1 MLVLTIREEGINDGG
16 FTATLN
22 FDSGNSYPITVT
34 DPFTNQEEKD
44 LEWYF
49 EEWLVFPTLET
60 DKAQKAANS
69 VQNYGENLFK
79 QVFQSNLNAYGEY
92 RDLRKQLSQL
102 QIIIESQSPEFQALH
117 WEALKDP
124 DLPRPF
130 SIDCIIS
137 RQRRGATVVPVQ
149 MATYPTINLLVV
161 IARPNEES
169 DVNYRT
175 ISRPLVELVNSSE
188 IPVKIDILRPGTYES
203 LTRHLDEKGEGYYH
217 VIHFD
222 VHGGLMEYEQYQ
234 RQVHGDSWRYQRGW
248 GLEDLAEY
256 EGVKA
261 FLFLEGEEKGQAT
274 PVEATELAN
283 LLTGKNIP
291 ICILN
296 ACQSAKQ
303 ISQESED
310 YRETSLGSRLMTAGM
325 QAVVAMGYS
334 VTVSAAKLMMKPI
347 YQQLLNGKDLT
358 EAMRKGRLELFNNKQ
373 RRAYYNTIIDL
384 EDWLLPVIYC
394 RGKINLNLRPFTPEE
409 EEKYWEHI
417 GNQYVFPLPEY
428 GFVGRD
434 LEILKME
441 KALLKHNILLLKGMG
456 GTGKTTL
463 LNYLREWW
471 QKTNWATHIFYF
483 GYDRK
488 AWTLEQIV
496 HEIGQVIYNRFEQA
510 SFQAMNLKARVK
522 KLEQKLRS
530 EAYIL
535 ILDNLESVTG
545 QPLAIQNTLP
555 ENEREEIAE
564 FLKNLVGGKTKV
576 ILGSRS
582 EETWLQRRTFKEN
595 IYHLQGLDQESRTEL
610 AERILERQ
618 AKGRKNAIKKD
629 DYFKR
634 LMKLL
639 AGYPLAME
647 VVLANLKRQSPEE
660 IWQGLQLAEL
670 VNVGDK
676 DKTNNIIKCVEYSHS
691 NLSEEAQKLLLCL
704 APFSGV
710 IFRGVIRQY
719 SQRLQQLEP
728 LQGYQFDQFDAAI
741 EEAIHWGLL
750 SPMSEEL
757 PSFLTIQPIFPYF
770 LKTKLKELAPETQ
783 AAIWEGFK
791 NHYRDLA
798 GNYSNLL
805 NSKNPQEKQLGILFC
820 RWEYEN
826 LFNALQIALNQ
837 QESVLSIIN
846 CLHSYLDLNQ
856 DTQTNLK
863 LLEFVLETVENY
875 PPEAKQG
882 QVVLEIIAIIAE
894 TVNKY
899 LQSKNYQQAK
909 EICQKILEL
918 LKPIGESYSQFKQS
932 LQVNTL
938 HQLGVVAQKLRE
950 WEQARSYYQ
959 QALEIEIEYG
969 AAGGTQSDR
978 YSQAS
983 TLYQLGYLAQELRE
997 WEQARSYYQQAIEI
1011 FIEYGDRFSQARTL
1025 NNLGILAQELREW
1038 EQARSYYQQAI
1049 EIYIEYGD
1057 RYEQASTL
1065 HNLGAVAQELREWE
1079 QARSYYQQS
1088 LGIKIEYGDRYK
1100 QATTLHQ
1107 LGYLAQ
1113 ELREWEQAQS
1123 YYQQA
1128 IEIYIEYGARF
1139 SQASTLQC
1147 LGILAQELGEWE
1159 QARSYYQQA
1168 IEIYI
1173 EYGDRYSQASTLHCL
1188 GVVAEGVGELSQAK
1202 SYYLQALQIWAEFND
1217 GYMIQTYSLPSLV
1230 ALYQQTQDEDIF
1242 VAAADILGVGVEE
1255 VRGLL
1260 EG

>member
-16 FTATLN
+16 FTASLN

-49 EEWLVFPTLET
+49 EEWLVFPTLDT

-92 RDLRKQLSQL
+92 RDLRKQLGQL

-248 GLEDLAEY
+248 GLEDLARY

-373 RRAYYNTIIDL
+373 RRAYYNTRIDL

-483 GYDRK
+483 GYDKK

-496 HEIGQVIYNRFEQA
+496 HEIGQGIYNRFEQA

-555 ENEREEIAE
+555 ENEREAIAE

-595 IYHLQGLDQESRTEL
+595 IYQLQGLDQESRTEL

-618 AKGRKNAIKKD
+618 AKSRKNAIKKD

-670 VNVGDK
+670 ADVGDK

-719 SQRLQQLEP
+719 SQQLQQLEP

-750 SPMSEEL
+750 SPMSEEM
-757 PSFLTIQPIFPYF
+757 PSLLTIQPIFPYF

-837 QESVLSIIN
+837 QESVLTIIN
-846 CLHSYLDLNQ
+846 CLHSYLKLTQ

-863 LLEFVLETVENY
+863 LLEFVLETFENY
-875 PPEAKQG
+875 PPQAKQG
-882 QVVLEIIAIIAE
+882 QVAIEIIAIIVEAGS
-894 TVNKY
+894 KY
-899 LQSKNYQQAK
+899 LQSKNYQKAK
-909 EICQKILEL
+909 EIYQKSLEL
-918 LKPIGESYSQFKQS
+918 LKPISESYSQSKQS
-932 LQVNTL
+932 FQAITL
-938 HQLGVVAQKLRE
+938 HNLGIV
-950 WEQARSYYQ
+950 
-959 QALEIEIEYG
+959 
-969 AAGGTQSDR
+969 
-978 YSQAS
+978 
-983 TLYQLGYLAQELRE
+983 AQELRE
-997 WEQARSYYQQAIEI
+997 WEQARSYYQQSLEI
-1011 FIEYGDRFSQARTL
+1011 FIEYGDRYEQAKTL
-1025 NNLGILAQELREW
+1025 HNLGRVAQELREW

-1057 RYEQASTL
+1057 RYGQANPL
-1065 HNLGAVAQELREWE
+1065 NNLGIVAQELREWE
-1079 QARSYYQQS
+1079 QARSYYQQAI
-1088 LGIKIEYGDRYK
+1088 GICIEYGDRYS
-1100 QATTLHQ
+1100 QAIPLHQ
-1107 LGYLAQ
+1107 LGRVAE
-1113 ELREWEQAQS
+1113 ELR
-1123 YYQQA
+1123 
-1128 IEIYIEYGARF
+1128 
-1139 SQASTLQC
+1139 
-1147 LGILAQELGEWE
+1147 EWE

-1168 IEIYI
+1168 IEICI
-1173 EYGDRYSQASTLHCL
+1173 EYGDRYSQASTLNNL
-1188 GVVAEGVGELSQAK
+1188 GIVAQQLREWEQARSYYQQALEIKIEYGDRYGQANPLHQLGMVAQALRELSQAK
-1202 SYYLQALQIWAEFND
+1202 SYYLQALQILAEFKD
-1217 GYMIQTYSLPSLV
+1217 SYTIQTYSLPSLV
-1230 ALYQQTQDEDIF
+1230 ALYQQTQDEEI
-1242 VAAADILGVGVEE
+1242 VVGIASVLGIGVEE
-1255 VRGLL
+1255 LRGLL

>member
-16 FTATLN
+16 FTASLN

-49 EEWLVFPTLET
+49 EDWLVFPTLET

-496 HEIGQVIYNRFEQA
+496 HEIGQGIYNRFEQA

-555 ENEREEIAE
+555 ENEREEIAD

-595 IYHLQGLDQESRTEL
+595 IYQLQGLDQESRTEL

-618 AKGRKNAIKKD
+618 AKSRKNAIKKD

-670 VNVGDK
+670 ADVGDE

-704 APFSGV
+704 APFSGF
-710 IFRGVIRQY
+710 IDRSDIPNY
-719 SQRLQQLEP
+719 SQKLQQLEP

-791 NHYRDLA
+791 NHYRGLA
-798 GNYSNLL
+798 GSYNNLL

-826 LFNALQIALNQ
+826 LFNALQICLEKQEDIGIFFCLNNYFSVTNDVSSKLKLC
-837 QESVLSIIN
+837 ESVCQACQNYPEQIKTGIIGGNIIN
-846 CLHSYLDLNQ
+846 ALASLALAYQN
-856 DTQTNLK
+856 TK
-863 LLEFVLETVENY
+863 NY
-875 PPEAKQG
+875 EQAKQTDLKVIELT
-882 QVVLEIIAIIAE
+882 Q
-894 TVNKY
+894 N
-899 LQSKNYQQAK
+899 LQGVDEQQKAS
-909 EICQKILEL
+909 ILGS
-918 LKPIGESYSQFKQS
+918 IYH
-932 LQVNTL
+932 N
-938 HQLGVVAQKLRE
+938 LGN
-950 WEQARSYYQ
+950 
-959 QALEIEIEYG
+959 
-969 AAGGTQSDR
+969 
-978 YSQAS
+978 
-983 TLYQLGYLAQELRE
+983 LAQALRE

-1011 FIEYGDRFSQARTL
+1011 CIEYGDRFSQARTL
-1025 NNLGILAQELREW
+1025 
-1038 EQARSYYQQAI
+1038 
-1049 EIYIEYGD
+1049 
-1057 RYEQASTL
+1057 
-1065 HNLGAVAQELREWE
+1065 
-1079 QARSYYQQS
+1079 
-1088 LGIKIEYGDRYK
+1088 
-1100 QATTLHQ
+1100 HQ
-1107 LGYLAQ
+1107 LGIVAQ
-1113 ELREWEQAQS
+1113 QLR
-1123 YYQQA
+1123 
-1128 IEIYIEYGARF
+1128 
-1139 SQASTLQC
+1139 
-1147 LGILAQELGEWE
+1147 
-1159 QARSYYQQA
+1159 
-1168 IEIYI
+1168 
-1173 EYGDRYSQASTLHCL
+1173 
-1188 GVVAEGVGELSQAK
+1188 ELSQAK
-1202 SYYLQALQIWAEFND
+1202 SYYLQVLQIWAEFND
-1217 GYMIQTYSLPSLV
+1217 GYSVQTFSLPRLV
-1230 ALYQQTQDEDIF
+1230 ALYQQTQDEEIF

>member
-16 FTATLN
+16 FTASLN

-34 DPFTNQEEKD
+34 DPFTNQEEKQ

-49 EEWLVFPTLET
+49 EEWLVFPTLDT

-161 IARPNEES
+161 IARPDEES

-222 VHGGLMEYEQYQ
+222 VHGGLMEYEQYE

-496 HEIGQVIYNRFEQA
+496 HEIGQGIYNRFEQG

-618 AKGRKNAIKKD
+618 AKSRKNAIKKD

-670 VNVGDK
+670 VNVGDE

-704 APFSGV
+704 APFSGF
-710 IFRGVIRQY
+710 IDRSDIPNY
-719 SQRLQQLEP
+719 SQQLQQLEP

-750 SPMSEEL
+750 SPMSEES
-757 PSFLTIQPIFPYF
+757 PDFLTIQPIFPYF

-798 GNYSNLL
+798 GNYNNLL

-826 LFNALQIALNQ
+826 LFNALQICLEKQENIEIFFCLHNYFVATNDVSSKLKLC
-837 QESVLSIIN
+837 ESVCQACQTYPEEIKTGIIGSDIVGALGN
-846 CLHSYLDLNQ
+846 LAIAYQ
-856 DTQTNLK
+856 DTK
-863 LLEFVLETVENY
+863 NY
-875 PPEAKQG
+875 EQAKQTHLKVIELTQNLQG
-882 QVVLEIIAIIAE
+882 VDEQQKASILGPTYHNLGRVAE
-894 TVNKY
+894 ELREWEQARSY
-899 LQSKNYQQAK
+899 YQQAI
-909 EICQKILEL
+909 EIKIEY
-918 LKPIGESYSQFKQS
+918 GAAGGTQSARYSQAG
-932 LQVNTL
+932 TL
-938 HQLGVVAQKLRE
+938 HQLGMVAEKLRE

-959 QALEIEIEYG
+959 QAIEIFIEYG
-969 AAGGTQSDR
+969 DRFYQAG
-978 YSQAS
+978 
-983 TLYQLGYLAQELRE
+983 TLHHLGIVAQELRE

-1011 FIEYGDRFSQARTL
+1011 FIEYGDRFYQASTLHQLGRVAEELREWEQARSYYQQAIEIKIEYGDRYSQASTL
-1025 NNLGILAQELREW
+1025 HQLGSVAEELREW

-1057 RYEQASTL
+1057 RYEQARTL
-1065 HNLGAVAQELREWE
+1065 HCLGIVAQQLREWE
-1079 QARSYYQQS
+1079 QAR
-1088 LGIKIEYGDRYK
+1088 
-1100 QATTLHQ
+1100 
-1107 LGYLAQ
+1107 
-1113 ELREWEQAQS
+1113 S

-1128 IEIYIEYGARF
+1128 IEIYIEYGDRF
-1139 SQASTLQC
+1139 YQAGTLHQ
-1147 LGILAQELGEWE
+1147 LGMVAEKLREWE

-1173 EYGDRYSQASTLHCL
+1173 EYGDRYSQASTLH
-1188 GVVAEGVGELSQAK
+1188 
-1202 SYYLQALQIWAEFND
+1202 
-1217 GYMIQTYSLPSLV
+1217 
-1230 ALYQQTQDEDIF
+1230 
-1242 VAAADILGVGVEE
+1242 
-1255 VRGLL
+1255 
-1260 EG
+1260 

>member
-16 FTATLN
+16 FTASLN

-483 GYDRK
+483 GYDKK

-496 HEIGQVIYNRFEQA
+496 YEIGQGIYNRFEQA
-510 SFQAMNLKARVK
+510 SFQGMNLKARVK

-555 ENEREEIAE
+555 ENEREAIAE

-595 IYHLQGLDQESRTEL
+595 IYPLQGLDQESRTEL

-618 AKGRKNAIKKD
+618 AKSRKNAIKKD

-670 VNVGDK
+670 VNVGDE

-704 APFSGV
+704 APFSGF
-710 IFRGVIRQY
+710 INRDFIPFY
-719 SQRLQQLEP
+719 SEELQKLEP

-757 PSFLTIQPIFPYF
+757 PSLLTIQPIFPYF

-798 GNYSNLL
+798 GYYDDLL
-805 NSKNPQEKQLGILFC
+805 DSKNPQEKQWGILFC

-826 LFNALQIALNQ
+826 LFHALQICLEKQEDIYIFFCLHNYFVATNDVSSKLKLC
-837 QESVLSIIN
+837 ESVCQACQTYPEQIKTGIIGSN
-846 CLHSYLDLNQ
+846 IVGALG
-856 DTQTNLK
+856 NLAIAYNNTK
-863 LLEFVLETVENY
+863 NY
-875 PPEAKQG
+875 EQAKQ
-882 QVVLEIIAIIAE
+882 
-894 TVNKY
+894 TY
-899 LQSKNYQQAK
+899 LKVIELTQNLQGVDEQQKAS
-909 EICQKILEL
+909 IL
-918 LKPIGESYSQFKQS
+918 GTTYH
-932 LQVNTL
+932 N
-938 HQLGVVAQKLRE
+938 LGRV
-950 WEQARSYYQ
+950 
-959 QALEIEIEYG
+959 
-969 AAGGTQSDR
+969 
-978 YSQAS
+978 
-983 TLYQLGYLAQELRE
+983 AQELRE

-1011 FIEYGDRFSQARTL
+1011 CIEYGAAGGTQSA
-1025 NNLGILAQELREW
+1025 
-1038 EQARSYYQQAI
+1038 
-1049 EIYIEYGD
+1049 
-1057 RYEQASTL
+1057 ASTL

-1079 QARSYYQQS
+1079 QARSYYQQAIE
-1088 LGIKIEYGDRYK
+1088 IKIEYGDRYE
-1100 QATTLHQ
+1100 QAGTLHQ
-1107 LGYLAQ
+1107 LG
-1113 ELREWEQAQS
+1113 
-1123 YYQQA
+1123 
-1128 IEIYIEYGARF
+1128 G
-1139 SQASTLQC
+1139 
-1147 LGILAQELGEWE
+1147 
-1159 QARSYYQQA
+1159 
-1168 IEIYI
+1168 
-1173 EYGDRYSQASTLHCL
+1173 
-1188 GVVAEGVGELSQAK
+1188 VAEGVGELSQAK

-1217 GYMIQTYSLPSLV
+1217 GYSVQTFSLPSLV
-1230 ALYQQTQDEDIF
+1230 DLYQQTQDEEIL
-1242 VAAADILGVGVEE
+1242 VGIASVLGVGVEE
-1255 VRGLL
+1255 VRGLV
-1260 EG
+1260 

>member
-1 MLVLTIREEGINDGG
+1 MLVLTIREEGMNDGG
-16 FTATLN
+16 FTASLN

-34 DPFTNQEEKD
+34 DPFTNQEEKQ

-49 EEWLVFPTLET
+49 EEWLVFPTLDR

-117 WEALKDP
+117 WESLKDP

-222 VHGGLMEYEQYQ
+222 VHGGLMEYEQYE

-394 RGKINLNLRPFTPEE
+394 RSKINLNLRPFTPEE

-496 HEIGQVIYNRFEQA
+496 YEIGQGIYNRFEQA
-510 SFQAMNLKARVK
+510 SFQAMNLKARVR

-555 ENEREEIAE
+555 ENEREAVAE

-618 AKGRKNAIKKD
+618 AKSRKNAIKKD

-670 VNVGDK
+670 VNVGDEN
-676 DKTNNIIKCVEYSHS
+676 KTNNIIKCVEYSHS

-704 APFSGV
+704 APFSGF
-710 IFRGVIRQY
+710 IYLDFIPQY
-719 SQRLQQLEP
+719 SQQLQQLEP

-750 SPMSEEL
+750 SPMSEEI

-791 NHYRDLA
+791 NHYRGLA
-798 GNYSNLL
+798 DYYSKLL
-805 NSKNPQEKQLGILFC
+805 DSKNPQEKQWGILFC

-826 LFNALQIALNQ
+826 LFNALQICLKKQENIHIFFCLHQYFAVTKDVSNRLKLC
-837 QESVLSIIN
+837 ESVCQACQTYPEEIKTGIIGGN
-846 CLHSYLDLNQ
+846 IANALGNLAIAYQ
-856 DTQTNLK
+856 DTK
-863 LLEFVLETVENY
+863 NY
-875 PPEAKQG
+875 EQAKQT
-882 QVVLEIIAIIAE
+882 QLKFIEL
-894 TVNKY
+894 TQN
-899 LQSKNYQQAK
+899 LQGVDEQKKAYSLGCGYHNLGMVAQQLREWVQARHYYQQAL
-909 EICQKILEL
+909 KIYIEYGDRFSQARPLHNLGAVAQEL
-918 LKPIGESYSQFKQS
+918 REWELARSYYQQS
-932 LQVNTL
+932 LEIKIEYGDRFSQASTL
-938 HQLGVVAQKLRE
+938 HQLGVVAQELREWEQARSYYRQALEIKIEYGDRFSQASTLHQLGMVAQKLRE
-950 WEQARSYYQ
+950 WEQARSYYR
-959 QALEIEIEYG
+959 QAL
-969 AAGGTQSDR
+969 
-978 YSQAS
+978 
-983 TLYQLGYLAQELRE
+983 
-997 WEQARSYYQQAIEI
+997 
-1011 FIEYGDRFSQARTL
+1011 
-1025 NNLGILAQELREW
+1025 
-1038 EQARSYYQQAI
+1038 
-1049 EIYIEYGD
+1049 EIYIEYGA
-1057 RYEQASTL
+1057 RYEQAITL

-1079 QARSYYQQS
+1079 QARSYYQQA
-1088 LGIKIEYGDRYK
+1088 L
-1100 QATTLHQ
+1100 
-1107 LGYLAQ
+1107 
-1113 ELREWEQAQS
+1113 
-1123 YYQQA
+1123 
-1128 IEIYIEYGARF
+1128 EIYIEYGNRYE
-1139 SQASTLQC
+1139 QAGTLHQ
-1147 LGILAQELGEWE
+1147 LGI
-1159 QARSYYQQA
+1159 
-1168 IEIYI
+1168 
-1173 EYGDRYSQASTLHCL
+1173 
-1188 GVVAEGVGELSQAK
+1188 VAEGVGELSQAK
-1202 SYYLQALQIWAEFND
+1202 SYYLQDLQILAEFND
-1217 GYMIQTYSLPSLV
+1217 NYTIQTFSLPRLV
-1230 ALYQQTQDEDIF
+1230 ALYQQTQDEEIF
-1242 VAAADILGVGVEE
+1242 VAVADILGVGVEE
-1255 VRGLL
+1255 VRGLV
-1260 EG
+1260 

>member
-16 FTATLN
+16 FTASLN

-510 SFQAMNLKARVK
+510 SFQAMNLKARVR

-555 ENEREEIAE
+555 ENEREEIAD
-564 FLKNLVGGKTKV
+564 FLTNLVGGKTKV

-595 IYHLQGLDQESRTEL
+595 IYQLQGLDQESRTEL

-618 AKGRKNAIKKD
+618 AKSRKNAIKKD
-629 DYFKR
+629 DDFER

-670 VNVGDK
+670 ADVGDEN
-676 DKTNNIIKCVEYSHS
+676 KTNNIIKCVEYSHS

-710 IFRGVIRQY
+710 IFRGVIHQY
-719 SQRLQQLEP
+719 SQQLQQLEP

-798 GNYSNLL
+798 GSYFDTLL
-805 NSKNPQEKQLGILFC
+805 NSKNPKEKQWGILFC

-837 QESVLSIIN
+837 QESVLGIIS
-846 CLHSYLDLNQ
+846 CLLTQ
-856 DTQTNLK
+856 DTQANLK

-882 QVVLEIIAIIAE
+882 QVAIEIIGIIDEAGS
-894 TVNKY
+894 KY
-899 LQSKNYQQAK
+899 LKSNNYQKAK
-909 EICQKILEL
+909 EIYQKSLEL
-918 LKPIGESYSQFKQS
+918 IKQISESYSQLKQS
-932 LQVNTL
+932 LQASTL
-938 HQLGVVAQKLRE
+938 HQLGMVEYELRE

-959 QALEIEIEYG
+959 QALEI
-969 AAGGTQSDR
+969 D
-978 YSQAS
+978 
-983 TLYQLGYLAQELRE
+983 
-997 WEQARSYYQQAIEI
+997 
-1011 FIEYGDRFSQARTL
+1011 IEYGDRFSQANTL
-1025 NNLGILAQELREW
+1025 KGLG
-1038 EQARSYYQQAI
+1038 S
-1049 EIYIEYGD
+1049 
-1057 RYEQASTL
+1057 
-1065 HNLGAVAQELREWE
+1065 VA
-1079 QARSYYQQS
+1079 
-1088 LGIKIEYGDRYK
+1088 
-1100 QATTLHQ
+1100 H
-1107 LGYLAQ
+1107 

-1128 IEIYIEYGARF
+1128 LEIEIEYGDRF
-1139 SQASTLQC
+1139 SQASTLQYF
-1147 LGILAQELGEWE
+1147 GILAQELGEWE

-1173 EYGDRYSQASTLHCL
+1173 EYGDRFFQASILKCLGSVAQELGEWEQARSYCQQAIEIYIEYDDRFSQANSLYLL
-1188 GVVAEGVGELSQAK
+1188 GGVAEGVGELSQAK
-1202 SYYLQALQIWAEFND
+1202 SYYLQALRIFAEFKD
-1217 GYMIQTYSLPSLV
+1217 GYGVQTVSLPCLV
-1230 ALYQQTQDEDIF
+1230 ALYQQTQDEEIF

-1255 VRGLL
+1255 LRGLL

>member
-16 FTATLN
+16 FTASLN

-483 GYDRK
+483 GYDIK

-496 HEIGQVIYNRFEQA
+496 HEIGQGIYNRFEQA

-564 FLKNLVGGKTKV
+564 FLTNLVGGKTKV

-618 AKGRKNAIKKD
+618 AKSRKNAIKKD

-670 VNVGDK
+670 ADVGDE

-704 APFSGV
+704 APFSGF
-710 IFRGVIRQY
+710 IFRGVIPMY
-719 SQRLQQLEP
+719 SQKLQQLEP

-750 SPMSEEL
+750 SPMSEEM
-757 PSFLTIQPIFPYF
+757 PSLLTIQPIFPYF

-798 GNYSNLL
+798 GNYFDTLL
-805 NSKNPQEKQLGILFC
+805 NSKNPQEKQWGILFC

-826 LFNALQIALNQ
+826 LFNALQICLKKQEDIYIFFCLNKYFDVTNDVSSRLKLC
-837 QESVLSIIN
+837 ESVCQACQTYPEQIKTGIIGGN
-846 CLHSYLDLNQ
+846 IVGALGNLALAYQETKNYEQ
-856 DTQTNLK
+856 AKQTNLK
-863 LLEFVLETVENY
+863 VIELTQNL
-875 PPEAKQG
+875 QG
-882 QVVLEIIAIIAE
+882 VDEQQKA
-894 TVNKY
+894 
-899 LQSKNYQQAK
+899 SK
-909 EICQKILEL
+909 
-918 LKPIGESYSQFKQS
+918 
-932 LQVNTL
+932 
-938 HQLGVVAQKLRE
+938 
-950 WEQARSYYQ
+950 
-959 QALEIEIEYG
+959 
-969 AAGGTQSDR
+969 
-978 YSQAS
+978 
-983 TLYQLGYLAQELRE
+983 LGYIYHNLGIVAQELRE
-997 WEQARSYYQQAIEI
+997 WEQARLYYQQSLEI
-1011 FIEYGDRFSQARTL
+1011 KIEYGARYSQATTL
-1025 NNLGILAQELREW
+1025 HNLGIVAQELREW

-1057 RYEQASTL
+1057 RYEQAGTL
-1065 HNLGAVAQELREWE
+1065 HNLGIVAQELREWE
-1079 QARSYYQQS
+1079 QARSYYQQAIE
-1088 LGIKIEYGDRYK
+1088 IKIEYGDR
-1100 QATTLHQ
+1100 
-1107 LGYLAQ
+1107 
-1113 ELREWEQAQS
+1113 
-1123 YYQQA
+1123 
-1128 IEIYIEYGARF
+1128 F
-1139 SQASTLQC
+1139 SQASTLHQ
-1147 LGILAQELGEWE
+1147 LGRVAQELREWE

-1173 EYGDRYSQASTLHCL
+1173 EYGDRFSQAGTLHQLGRVAQELREWEQARSYYQQAIEIKIEYGDRYSQASTLHNLGIVAQELREWEQARSYYQQAIEIKIEYGYRYEQAGTLHGL

-1202 SYYLQALQIWAEFND
+1202 SYYLQALQILAEFND

-1230 ALYQQTQDEDIF
+1230 ALYRQTQDEE
-1242 VAAADILGVGVEE
+1242 ILVGIASVFGVGVEE

>member
-1 MLVLTIREEGINDGG
+1 
-16 FTATLN
+16 
-22 FDSGNSYPITVT
+22 
-34 DPFTNQEEKD
+34 
-44 LEWYF
+44 
-49 EEWLVFPTLET
+49 
-60 DKAQKAANS
+60 
-69 VQNYGENLFK
+69 
-79 QVFQSNLNAYGEY
+79 
-92 RDLRKQLSQL
+92 
-102 QIIIESQSPEFQALH
+102 
-117 WEALKDP
+117 
-124 DLPRPF
+124 
-130 SIDCIIS
+130 
-137 RQRRGATVVPVQ
+137 

-496 HEIGQVIYNRFEQA
+496 YEIGQGIYNRFEQA

-555 ENEREEIAE
+555 ENEREEIAD

-595 IYHLQGLDQESRTEL
+595 IYPLQGLDQESRTEL

-618 AKGRKNAIKKD
+618 AKSRKNAIKKD

-670 VNVGDK
+670 ADVGDE

-704 APFSGV
+704 AHFSG
-710 IFRGVIRQY
+710 FIRADAIRLY
-719 SQRLQQLEP
+719 SQQLQQLEP

-757 PSFLTIQPIFPYF
+757 PYLLTIQPIFPYF

-791 NHYRDLA
+791 NHYRGLA
-798 GNYSNLL
+798 GSYNNLL
-805 NSKNPQEKQLGILFC
+805 DSKNPQEKQWGILLC

-826 LFNALQIALNQ
+826 LFNALQICLEKQENIGIFFCLNNYFSVTNDVSSKLKLC
-837 QESVLSIIN
+837 ESV
-846 CLHSYLDLNQ
+846 CQ
-856 DTQTNLK
+856 ACQ
-863 LLEFVLETVENY
+863 NY
-875 PPEAKQG
+875 PEQIKTGIIGGNIAHALGNLAIAYQETKNYEQAKQ
-882 QVVLEIIAIIAE
+882 
-894 TVNKY
+894 TY
-899 LQSKNYQQAK
+899 LKVIELTQNLQGVDEQQKAS
-909 EICQKILEL
+909 ILGY
-918 LKPIGESYSQFKQS
+918 IYH
-932 LQVNTL
+932 N
-938 HQLGVVAQKLRE
+938 LGIVAQELRE

-959 QALEIEIEYG
+959 QALEIKIEYG
-969 AAGGTQSDR
+969 AAGGTQSAR
-978 YSQAS
+978 YEQAS
-983 TLYQLGYLAQELRE
+983 TLHNLGIVAQELRE

-1011 FIEYGDRFSQARTL
+1011 FIEYGDRFSQASTLHQLGAVAQALREWEQARSYYQQAIEIKIEYGDRYSQARTL
-1025 NNLGILAQELREW
+1025 HHLGIVAQQLREW

-1057 RYEQASTL
+1057 RFSQASTL
-1065 HNLGAVAQELREWE
+1065 HNLGNVAYQLR
-1079 QARSYYQQS
+1079 
-1088 LGIKIEYGDRYK
+1088 
-1100 QATTLHQ
+1100 
-1107 LGYLAQ
+1107 
-1113 ELREWEQAQS
+1113 
-1123 YYQQA
+1123 
-1128 IEIYIEYGARF
+1128 
-1139 SQASTLQC
+1139 
-1147 LGILAQELGEWE
+1147 EWE

-1173 EYGDRYSQASTLHCL
+1173 EYGDRFSQASTLHQL
-1188 GVVAEGVGELSQAK
+1188 GMVAGELREWEQARSYYQQAIEIKIEYGDRYEQAGTLHNLGAVAEGVGELSQAK
-1202 SYYLQALQIWAEFND
+1202 SYYLQALQILAEFND
-1217 GYMIQTYSLPSLV
+1217 NYTIQTFSLPSLV
-1230 ALYQQTQDEDIF
+1230 DLYQQTQDEEI
-1242 VAAADILGVGVEE
+1242 VVGIASVLGIGVEE
-1255 VRGLL
+1255 VRGLV
-1260 EG
+1260 

>member
-34 DPFTNQEEKD
+34 DPFTNQEEKQ

-49 EEWLVFPTLET
+49 EEWLVFPTLDT

-373 RRAYYNTIIDL
+373 RRAYYNTRIDL

-496 HEIGQVIYNRFEQA
+496 YEIGQGIYNRFEQA

-555 ENEREEIAE
+555 ENEREAIAD
-564 FLKNLVGGKTKV
+564 FLTNLVGGKTKV

-618 AKGRKNAIKKD
+618 AKSRKNAIKKD

-670 VNVGDK
+670 VNVGDEN
-676 DKTNNIIKCVEYSHS
+676 KTNNIIKCVEYSHS

-704 APFSGV
+704 APFSGF
-710 IFRGVIRQY
+710 IHRGVIPIY
-719 SQRLQQLEP
+719 SQQLQQLEP

-757 PSFLTIQPIFPYF
+757 PYLLTIQPIFPYF

-798 GNYSNLL
+798 VYYDTLL
-805 NSKNPQEKQLGILFC
+805 DSKNPQEKQWGILFC

-826 LFNALQIALNQ
+826 LFNALQICLEKQEDINIFFCLHNYFVVTNDVSSRLKLC
-837 QESVLSIIN
+837 ESVCQACQTYPEQIKTGIIGGNIIN
-846 CLHSYLDLNQ
+846 ALASLALAYQ
-856 DTQTNLK
+856 DTK
-863 LLEFVLETVENY
+863 NY
-875 PPEAKQG
+875 EQAKQTHPKVIELTQNLQG
-882 QVVLEIIAIIAE
+882 VDEQQKASILGTVYHNLGRVAE
-894 TVNKY
+894 
-899 LQSKNYQQAK
+899 
-909 EICQKILEL
+909 
-918 LKPIGESYSQFKQS
+918 
-932 LQVNTL
+932 
-938 HQLGVVAQKLRE
+938 
-950 WEQARSYYQ
+950 
-959 QALEIEIEYG
+959 
-969 AAGGTQSDR
+969 
-978 YSQAS
+978 
-983 TLYQLGYLAQELRE
+983 ELRE

-1011 FIEYGDRFSQARTL
+1011 FIEYGDRYKQAG
-1025 NNLGILAQELREW
+1025 NLHQLGRVAQELREW

-1049 EIYIEYGD
+1049 EICIEYGD
-1057 RYEQASTL
+1057 RFSQAITL
-1065 HNLGAVAQELREWE
+1065 HQLGIVAQELKEWE
-1079 QARSYYQQS
+1079 QARSYYQQA
-1088 LGIKIEYGDRYK
+1088 IEIYIEYGERYE
-1100 QATTLHQ
+1100 QAGTLHQ
-1107 LGYLAQ
+1107 LGSVAH

-1128 IEIYIEYGARF
+1128 LEIDIEYGDRF
-1139 SQASTLQC
+1139 SQASTLQY

-1173 EYGDRYSQASTLHCL
+1173 EYGDHYFQASILNCLGSVAQELGEWEQARSYCQQAIGIYIEYDDRFSQAKSLHQL
-1188 GVVAEGVGELSQAK
+1188 GRVAEEVGELSQAK
-1202 SYYLQALQIWAEFND
+1202 SYYLQALQIFAEFND
-1217 GYMIQTYSLPSLV
+1217 SYRVQTYSLPLLV
-1230 ALYQQTQDEDIF
+1230 ALYQQTQDEE
-1242 VAAADILGVGVEE
+1242 ILVGIASVFGIGVEE
-1255 VRGLL
+1255 VRGLV
-1260 EG
+1260 

>member
-49 EEWLVFPTLET
+49 EEWLVFPTLDT

-373 RRAYYNTIIDL
+373 RRAYYNTRIDL

-496 HEIGQVIYNRFEQA
+496 HEIGQGIYNRFEQA

-555 ENEREEIAE
+555 ENEREAIAE
-564 FLKNLVGGKTKV
+564 FLTNLVGGKTKV

-595 IYHLQGLDQESRTEL
+595 IYPLQGLDQESRTEL

-618 AKGRKNAIKKD
+618 AKSRKNAIKKD

-670 VNVGDK
+670 VNVGDEN
-676 DKTNNIIKCVEYSHS
+676 KTNNIIKCVEYSHS

-704 APFSGV
+704 APFSGF
-710 IFRGVIRQY
+710 IYLDIIPY
-719 SQRLQQLEP
+719 YAKKLQKFDSFCHYP
-728 LQGYQFDQFDAAI
+728 FDQFGQAI
-741 EEAIHWGLL
+741 QEAISWGLL
-750 SPMSEEL
+750 APIDARNPHL
-757 PSFLTIQPIFPYF
+757 LNTQPVLSFF
-770 LKTKLKELAPETQ
+770 LKTKLKEESNSLYEDLQ
-783 AAIWEGFK
+783 EGFK
-791 NHYRDLA
+791 QLYLELSRHYEQQLESRNPEEQAQGKFFCQKDYENLYNALEMCLDKQEDIGIFFCLEQYFKSTNQPQDRLKLA
-798 GNYSNLL
+798 KYVCERLENYPANFLEGELGNEMAMAFDRLAWSYLVLKQYELAKTNYQKFLHSLDQLRFINER
-805 NSKNPQEKQLGILFC
+805 EKQL
-820 RWEYEN
+820 
-826 LFNALQIALNQ
+826 AIA
-837 QESVLSIIN
+837 
-846 CLHSYLDLNQ
+846 
-856 DTQTNLK
+856 T
-863 LLEFVLETVENY
+863 
-875 PPEAKQG
+875 
-882 QVVLEIIAIIAE
+882 
-894 TVNKY
+894 
-899 LQSKNYQQAK
+899 
-909 EICQKILEL
+909 
-918 LKPIGESYSQFKQS
+918 
-932 LQVNTL
+932 TL
-938 HQLGVVAQKLRE
+938 HQLGTVA
-950 WEQARSYYQ
+950 A
-959 QALEIEIEYG
+959 
-969 AAGGTQSDR
+969 
-978 YSQAS
+978 
-983 TLYQLGYLAQELRE
+983 ELRE

-1011 FIEYGDRFSQARTL
+1011 KIEYGAAGGTQSARYEQASTLHNLGAVAQELREWEQARSYYQQALEIKIEYGDRYSQASTL
-1025 NNLGILAQELREW
+1025 HHLGAVAAELREWEQARSYYQQAIGICIEYGDRYEQAGTLHQLGIVAQELREW

-1057 RYEQASTL
+1057 RYEQAGTL
-1065 HNLGAVAQELREWE
+1065 HQLGRVAEELREWEQARSYYQQALEIKIEYGDRYGQANPLHQLGRVAQELREWE
-1079 QARSYYQQS
+1079 QARSYYQQA
-1088 LGIKIEYGDRYK
+1088 LEIKIEYGDR
-1100 QATTLHQ
+1100 
-1107 LGYLAQ
+1107 
-1113 ELREWEQAQS
+1113 
-1123 YYQQA
+1123 
-1128 IEIYIEYGARF
+1128 F
-1139 SQASTLQC
+1139 SQASTLHQ
-1147 LGILAQELGEWE
+1147 LG
-1159 QARSYYQQA
+1159 R
-1168 IEIYI
+1168 
-1173 EYGDRYSQASTLHCL
+1173 
-1188 GVVAEGVGELSQAK
+1188 VAHEVGELSQAK
-1202 SYYLQALQIWAEFND
+1202 SYYLQALQIWAEFKD
-1217 GYMIQTYSLPSLV
+1217 SYSVQTFSLPRLV
-1230 ALYQQTQDEDIF
+1230 ALYRQTQDEEIF

>member
-16 FTATLN
+16 FTASLN

-34 DPFTNQEEKD
+34 DPFTNQEEKQ

-49 EEWLVFPTLET
+49 EEWLVFPTLDT

-434 LEILKME
+434 LEILKLE

-496 HEIGQVIYNRFEQA
+496 HEIGQGIYNRFEQA
-510 SFQAMNLKARVK
+510 SFQGMNLKARVK

-595 IYHLQGLDQESRTEL
+595 IYPLQGLDQESRTEL

-618 AKGRKNAIKKD
+618 AKSRKNAIKKD

-670 VNVGDK
+670 ADVGDK

-691 NLSEEAQKLLLCL
+691 NLSEEAQNLLLCL
-704 APFSGV
+704 APFSGFIHRVV
-710 IFRGVIRQY
+710 IPFY
-719 SQRLQQLEP
+719 SEELQKLEP

-757 PSFLTIQPIFPYF
+757 PDSLTIQPIFPYF

-798 GNYSNLL
+798 DYYSNLL
-805 NSKNPQEKQLGILFC
+805 NSKNPQEKQWGILLC

-826 LFNALQIALNQ
+826 LFNALQICLKKQEDIYIFFCLNKYFDVTNDVSSRLKLC
-837 QESVLSIIN
+837 ESVCQACQTYPEQIKTGIIGSN
-846 CLHSYLDLNQ
+846 IVGALGNLAIAYQETKNYEQ
-856 DTQTNLK
+856 AKQTNLK
-863 LLEFVLETVENY
+863 VIELTQNL
-875 PPEAKQG
+875 QG
-882 QVVLEIIAIIAE
+882 VDE
-894 TVNKY
+894 
-899 LQSKNYQQAK
+899 QQKAS
-909 EICQKILEL
+909 IL
-918 LKPIGESYSQFKQS
+918 GNTYHS
-932 LQVNTL
+932 L
-938 HQLGVVAQKLRE
+938 GIVAQELRE

-959 QALEIEIEYG
+959 QALEIKIEYG
-969 AAGGTQSDR
+969 DRYEQAGTLHQLGRVAQELREWKQARSYYQQAIEIFIEYGDR
-978 YSQAS
+978 YSQAI
-983 TLYQLGYLAQELRE
+983 TLHQLGAVAQELREWKQARSYYQQAIEIFIEYGDRYSQAITLHQLGAVAQALRE

-1011 FIEYGDRFSQARTL
+1011 FIEYGDRHSQASTL
-1025 NNLGILAQELREW
+1025 HHLGILAQELREW

-1049 EIYIEYGD
+1049 EIYIEYGAAGGTQSA
-1057 RYEQASTL
+1057 RYEQANPL
-1065 HNLGAVAQELREWE
+1065 HGLGR
-1079 QARSYYQQS
+1079 
-1088 LGIKIEYGDRYK
+1088 
-1100 QATTLHQ
+1100 
-1107 LGYLAQ
+1107 
-1113 ELREWEQAQS
+1113 
-1123 YYQQA
+1123 
-1128 IEIYIEYGARF
+1128 
-1139 SQASTLQC
+1139 
-1147 LGILAQELGEWE
+1147 
-1159 QARSYYQQA
+1159 
-1168 IEIYI
+1168 
-1173 EYGDRYSQASTLHCL
+1173 
-1188 GVVAEGVGELSQAK
+1188 VAEGVGELSQAK

-1217 GYMIQTYSLPSLV
+1217 NYTIQTFSLPSLV
-1230 ALYQQTQDEDIF
+1230 DLYQQTQDEEIF
-1242 VAAADILGVGVEE
+1242 VAAADILGIGVEE

>member
-373 RRAYYNTIIDL
+373 RRAYYNTRIDL

-483 GYDRK
+483 GYDIK

-496 HEIGQVIYNRFEQA
+496 YEIGQGIYNRFEQA
-510 SFQAMNLKARVK
+510 SFQAMNLKARVR

-555 ENEREEIAE
+555 ENEREAIAD

-595 IYHLQGLDQESRTEL
+595 IYQLQGLDQESRTEL

-618 AKGRKNAIKKD
+618 AKSRKNAIKKD

-670 VNVGDK
+670 VNVGDE

-704 APFSGV
+704 APFSGF
-710 IFRGVIRQY
+710 IPRGVIPIY
-719 SQRLQQLEP
+719 SQKLQQLEP

-757 PSFLTIQPIFPYF
+757 PSLLTIQPIFPYF

-798 GNYSNLL
+798 GSYNNLL
-805 NSKNPQEKQLGILFC
+805 NSKNPQEKQWGILFC

-837 QESVLSIIN
+837 QESVLSIIT

-863 LLEFVLETVENY
+863 LLEFVLETFENY

-882 QVVLEIIAIIAE
+882 QVAIEIIGIIVEAGS
-894 TVNKY
+894 KY
-899 LQSKNYQQAK
+899 LLSKNYQKAK
-909 EICQKILEL
+909 EMYQKSLEL
-918 LKPIGESYSQFKQS
+918 IKPISESYSQSKQS
-932 LQVNTL
+932 LQASTLHNLGRVAQELREWEQARSYYQQAIEIYIEYGDRYSQARTL
-938 HQLGVVAQKLRE
+938 HQLGIVAQELRE

-959 QALEIEIEYG
+959 QALEIKIEYG
-969 AAGGTQSDR
+969 DR
-978 YSQAS
+978 FSQAR
-983 TLYQLGYLAQELRE
+983 TLHQLGIVAQQLRE

-1011 FIEYGDRFSQARTL
+1011 FIEYGDRYEQAGTLHTLGNLAQELREWEQARSYYQQAIEIYIEYGDRFSQASTL

-1057 RYEQASTL
+1057 RYEQAGTL
-1065 HNLGAVAQELREWE
+1065 H
-1079 QARSYYQQS
+1079 
-1088 LGIKIEYGDRYK
+1088 
-1100 QATTLHQ
+1100 
-1107 LGYLAQ
+1107 
-1113 ELREWEQAQS
+1113 
-1123 YYQQA
+1123 
-1128 IEIYIEYGARF
+1128 
-1139 SQASTLQC
+1139 
-1147 LGILAQELGEWE
+1147 ELG
-1159 QARSYYQQA
+1159 R
-1168 IEIYI
+1168 
-1173 EYGDRYSQASTLHCL
+1173 
-1188 GVVAEGVGELSQAK
+1188 VAEGVGELSQAK
-1202 SYYLQALQIWAEFND
+1202 SYYLQALQIFAEFND
-1217 GYMIQTYSLPSLV
+1217 SYTIQTYSLPRLV
-1230 ALYQQTQDEDIF
+1230 ALYQQTQDEEIF

-1255 VRGLL
+1255 LRGLV
-1260 EG
+1260 

>member
-1 MLVLTIREEGINDGG
+1 MLVLTIREEGINDSG
-16 FTATLN
+16 FTASLN

-34 DPFTNQEEKD
+34 DPFTNQEEKE

-49 EEWLVFPTLET
+49 EEWLVFPTLDT

-274 PVEATELAN
+274 PVEATELAK

-394 RGKINLNLRPFTPEE
+394 CGKINLNLRPFTPEE
-409 EEKYWEHI
+409 EEKHWEHI

-496 HEIGQVIYNRFEQA
+496 YEIGQGIYNRFEQG

-545 QPLAIQNTLP
+545 QPLAIENTLP
-555 ENEREEIAE
+555 ENEREAIAE
-564 FLKNLVGGKTKV
+564 FLTNLVGGKTKV

-595 IYHLQGLDQESRTEL
+595 IYQLQGLDQESRTEL

-618 AKGRKNAIKKD
+618 AKSRKNAIKKD
-629 DYFKR
+629 NYFKD

-660 IWQGLQLAEL
+660 ILQGFQLAEL
-670 VNVGDK
+670 VNVGDE

-704 APFSGV
+704 APFSGF
-710 IFRGVIRQY
+710 IHRGVIPNY
-719 SQRLQQLEP
+719 SQELQQLEP

-750 SPMSEEL
+750 SPMSEEMPYL
-757 PSFLTIQPIFPYF
+757 LTIQPIFPYF

-798 GNYSNLL
+798 GNYNNLL

-826 LFNALQIALNQ
+826 LFNALQICLEK
-837 QESVLSIIN
+837 QEDISIFF
-846 CLHSYLDLNQ
+846 CLHSYFVATNDVSSKLKLCESVCQACQTYPEQIKTGIIGGNIVNALGNLALAYQ
-856 DTQTNLK
+856 DTK
-863 LLEFVLETVENY
+863 NY
-875 PPEAKQG
+875 EQAKQTYLKVIELTQNLQG
-882 QVVLEIIAIIAE
+882 VDEQQKASILG
-894 TVNKY
+894 TVYHN
-899 LQSKNYQQAK
+899 
-909 EICQKILEL
+909 
-918 LKPIGESYSQFKQS
+918 
-932 LQVNTL
+932 
-938 HQLGVVAQKLRE
+938 LGIV
-950 WEQARSYYQ
+950 
-959 QALEIEIEYG
+959 
-969 AAGGTQSDR
+969 
-978 YSQAS
+978 
-983 TLYQLGYLAQELRE
+983 AQELRE

-1011 FIEYGDRFSQARTL
+1011 FIEYGARYSQARTL
-1025 NNLGILAQELREW
+1025 HHLGVVAQALREW

-1057 RYEQASTL
+1057 RFYQAHTLHQLGMVAQELREWEQARSYFQQAIEIFIEYGAAGGTQSARYSQARTL
-1065 HNLGAVAQELREWE
+1065 HCLGMVAQELREWE
-1079 QARSYYQQS
+1079 QARSYYQQA
-1088 LGIKIEYGDRYK
+1088 IEICIEYGDRFS
-1100 QATTLHQ
+1100 QARTLHQ
-1107 LGYLAQ
+1107 LGIVAQ
-1113 ELREWEQAQS
+1113 QLR
-1123 YYQQA
+1123 
-1128 IEIYIEYGARF
+1128 
-1139 SQASTLQC
+1139 
-1147 LGILAQELGEWE
+1147 
-1159 QARSYYQQA
+1159 
-1168 IEIYI
+1168 
-1173 EYGDRYSQASTLHCL
+1173 
-1188 GVVAEGVGELSQAK
+1188 ELSQAK
-1202 SYYLQALQIWAEFND
+1202 SYYLQVLQIWAEFND
-1217 GYMIQTYSLPSLV
+1217 GYSVQTFSLPRLV
-1230 ALYQQTQDEDIF
+1230 ALYQQTQDEEIF

>member
-1 MLVLTIREEGINDGG
+1 MPVLTIREEGINDGG

-303 ISQESED
+303 IPQESED

-798 GNYSNLL
+798 GYYGNLL
-805 NSKNPQEKQLGILFC
+805 NSKNPQEKQWGILFC

-826 LFNALQIALNQ
+826 LFNALQICLEK
-837 QESVLSIIN
+837 QESFGFFTCLDNYYKVTSDSVTRAKFMESLCQSIE
-846 CLHSYLDLNQ
+846 
-856 DTQTNLK
+856 K
-863 LLEFVLETVENY
+863 Y
-875 PPEAKQG
+875 PPEFLQTEFGYEMGFAFHRYGSGLLDIKQYN
-882 QVVLEIIAIIAE
+882 LA
-894 TVNKY
+894 
-899 LQSKNYQQAK
+899 KNYYEKALQAY
-909 EICQKILEL
+909 QSL
-918 LKPIGESYSQFKQS
+918 SQIEERTKQS
-932 LQVNTL
+932 YISTTL
-938 HQLGVVAQKLRE
+938 HQLGYLAQQLREWEQARLYYQQALKIYIEYGDRFSQARPLHNLGAVAAELREWEQARLYYQQSLEIFIEYGDRYEQAGTLHQLGIVAQELGEWEQARSYYQQSLEIFIEYGDRYEQAKTLHNLGGVAAELRE

-959 QALEIEIEYG
+959 QAIEIKIEYG
-969 AAGGTQSDR
+969 DR
-978 YSQAS
+978 YEQAG
-983 TLYQLGYLAQELRE
+983 TLHQLGRVAEGVGE

-1011 FIEYGDRFSQARTL
+1011 FIEYGDRFSQASTL
-1025 NNLGILAQELREW
+1025 HQLGIVAEELREW
-1038 EQARSYYQQAI
+1038 EQARSYYLQAI
-1049 EIYIEYGD
+1049 EI
-1057 RYEQASTL
+1057 
-1065 HNLGAVAQELREWE
+1065 
-1079 QARSYYQQS
+1079 
-1088 LGIKIEYGDRYK
+1088 K
-1100 QATTLHQ
+1100 
-1107 LGYLAQ
+1107 
-1113 ELREWEQAQS
+1113 
-1123 YYQQA
+1123 
-1128 IEIYIEYGARF
+1128 
-1139 SQASTLQC
+1139 
-1147 LGILAQELGEWE
+1147 
-1159 QARSYYQQA
+1159 
-1168 IEIYI
+1168 I
-1173 EYGDRYSQASTLHCL
+1173 EYGDRYSQAGTLHQL
-1188 GVVAEGVGELSQAK
+1188 GMVAEGVGELSQAK
-1202 SYYLQALQIWAEFND
+1202 SYYLQALQIWAEFKD
-1217 GYMIQTYSLPSLV
+1217 GYGVQTFSLPCLV
-1230 ALYQQTQDEDIF
+1230 ALYRQTQDEG
-1242 VAAADILGVGVEE
+1242 ILVGIASVFGVGVEE

>member
-49 EEWLVFPTLET
+49 EEWLVFPTLDT

-496 HEIGQVIYNRFEQA
+496 YEIGQGIYNRFEQA

-595 IYHLQGLDQESRTEL
+595 IYPLQGLDQESRTEL

-618 AKGRKNAIKKD
+618 AKSRKNAIKKD

-670 VNVGDK
+670 ADVGDK

-719 SQRLQQLEP
+719 SQQLQQLEP

-757 PSFLTIQPIFPYF
+757 PDFLTIQPIFPYF

-798 GNYSNLL
+798 GSYFDTLL
-805 NSKNPQEKQLGILFC
+805 NSKNPKEKQWGILFC

-837 QESVLSIIN
+837 QESVLGIIS
-846 CLHSYLDLNQ
+846 CLLTQ
-856 DTQTNLK
+856 DTQANLK

-882 QVVLEIIAIIAE
+882 QVAIEIIGIIDEAGS
-894 TVNKY
+894 KY
-899 LQSKNYQQAK
+899 LKSNNYQKAK
-909 EICQKILEL
+909 EIYQKSLEL
-918 LKPIGESYSQFKQS
+918 IKQISESYSQLKQS
-932 LQVNTL
+932 LQASTL
-938 HQLGVVAQKLRE
+938 HQLGMVEYELRE

-959 QALEIEIEYG
+959 QALEI
-969 AAGGTQSDR
+969 D
-978 YSQAS
+978 
-983 TLYQLGYLAQELRE
+983 
-997 WEQARSYYQQAIEI
+997 
-1011 FIEYGDRFSQARTL
+1011 IEYGDRFSQANTL
-1025 NNLGILAQELREW
+1025 KGLG
-1038 EQARSYYQQAI
+1038 S
-1049 EIYIEYGD
+1049 
-1057 RYEQASTL
+1057 
-1065 HNLGAVAQELREWE
+1065 VA
-1079 QARSYYQQS
+1079 
-1088 LGIKIEYGDRYK
+1088 
-1100 QATTLHQ
+1100 H
-1107 LGYLAQ
+1107 

-1128 IEIYIEYGARF
+1128 LEIEIEYGDRF
-1139 SQASTLQC
+1139 SQASTLQYF
-1147 LGILAQELGEWE
+1147 GILAQELGEWE

-1173 EYGDRYSQASTLHCL
+1173 EYGDHYFQASILKCLGSVAQELGEWEQARSYCQQAIEIYIEYDDRFSQANSLYLL
-1188 GVVAEGVGELSQAK
+1188 GGVAEGVGELSQAK
-1202 SYYLQALQIWAEFND
+1202 SYYLQAIEIYIEYGDRYSQASTLHQLGIIAQELREWEQARSYYQQAIEIYIEYGAAGGTQSARYEQAGTLHQLGRVAEEVGELSQAKSYYLQALQILAEFND
-1217 GYMIQTYSLPSLV
+1217 GYMIQTYSLPRLV
-1230 ALYQQTQDEDIF
+1230 ALYRQTQDEEIF

>member
-16 FTATLN
+16 FTASLN

-373 RRAYYNTIIDL
+373 RRAYYNTRIDL

-496 HEIGQVIYNRFEQA
+496 HEIGQGIYNRFEQA

-618 AKGRKNAIKKD
+618 AKSRKNAIKKD

-670 VNVGDK
+670 ADVGDQ

-704 APFSGV
+704 APFSGF
-710 IFRGVIRQY
+710 IDRSDIPNY
-719 SQRLQQLEP
+719 SQQLQQLEP

-750 SPMSEEL
+750 SPMSEEM
-757 PSFLTIQPIFPYF
+757 PSLLTIQPIFPYF

-798 GNYSNLL
+798 GSYNNLL
-805 NSKNPQEKQLGILFC
+805 DSKNPQEKQLGILFC

-826 LFNALQIALNQ
+826 LFNALQICLEKQEDIYIFFCLHNYFVVTNDVSSRLKLC
-837 QESVLSIIN
+837 ESVCQACQAYPEQIKTGIIGSN
-846 CLHSYLDLNQ
+846 IVGALGNLAIAYK
-856 DTQTNLK
+856 DTK
-863 LLEFVLETVENY
+863 NY
-875 PPEAKQG
+875 EQAKQ
-882 QVVLEIIAIIAE
+882 
-894 TVNKY
+894 TY
-899 LQSKNYQQAK
+899 LKV
-909 EICQKILEL
+909 IEL
-918 LKPIGESYSQFKQS
+918 TQNLQGVDEQRKAYS
-932 LQVNTL
+932 LGNAY
-938 HQLGVVAQKLRE
+938 HNLGVVAQELRE

-959 QALEIEIEYG
+959 QALEIKIEYG
-969 AAGGTQSDR
+969 AAGGTQSAR
-978 YSQAS
+978 YGQAS
-983 TLYQLGYLAQELRE
+983 TLH
-997 WEQARSYYQQAIEI
+997 
-1011 FIEYGDRFSQARTL
+1011 
-1025 NNLGILAQELREW
+1025 NLGAVAQELREW

-1057 RYEQASTL
+1057 RYEQAGTL
-1065 HNLGAVAQELREWE
+1065 HQLGRVAQELREWE
-1079 QARSYYQQS
+1079 QARSYYLQAIE
-1088 LGIKIEYGDRYK
+1088 IKIEYGDR
-1100 QATTLHQ
+1100 
-1107 LGYLAQ
+1107 
-1113 ELREWEQAQS
+1113 
-1123 YYQQA
+1123 
-1128 IEIYIEYGARF
+1128 F
-1139 SQASTLQC
+1139 SQASTLHQ
-1147 LGILAQELGEWE
+1147 LGIVAQQLREWE

-1168 IEIYI
+1168 IEIFI
-1173 EYGDRYSQASTLHCL
+1173 EYGDRYGQASTLHQL
-1188 GVVAEGVGELSQAK
+1188 GMVAEEVGELSQAK

-1217 GYMIQTYSLPSLV
+1217 NYRVQTYSLPRLV
-1230 ALYQQTQDEDIF
+1230 ALYQQTQDEE
-1242 VAAADILGVGVEE
+1242 ILVGIASVFGVGVEE

>member
-496 HEIGQVIYNRFEQA
+496 HEIGQGIYNRFEQA

-595 IYHLQGLDQESRTEL
+595 IYPLQGLDQESRTEL

-618 AKGRKNAIKKD
+618 AKSRKNAIKKD

-670 VNVGDK
+670 ADVGDK

-719 SQRLQQLEP
+719 SQQLQQLEP

-757 PSFLTIQPIFPYF
+757 PDFLTIQPIFPYF

-798 GNYSNLL
+798 GSYFDTLL
-805 NSKNPQEKQLGILFC
+805 NSKNPKEKQWGILFC

-837 QESVLSIIN
+837 QESVLGIIS
-846 CLHSYLDLNQ
+846 CLLTQ
-856 DTQTNLK
+856 DTQANLK

-882 QVVLEIIAIIAE
+882 QVAIEIIGIIDEAGS
-894 TVNKY
+894 KY
-899 LQSKNYQQAK
+899 LKSNNYQKAK
-909 EICQKILEL
+909 EIYQKSLEL
-918 LKPIGESYSQFKQS
+918 IKQISESYSQLKQS
-932 LQVNTL
+932 LQASTL
-938 HQLGVVAQKLRE
+938 HQLGMVEYELRE

-959 QALEIEIEYG
+959 QALEI
-969 AAGGTQSDR
+969 D
-978 YSQAS
+978 
-983 TLYQLGYLAQELRE
+983 
-997 WEQARSYYQQAIEI
+997 
-1011 FIEYGDRFSQARTL
+1011 IEYGDRFSQANTL
-1025 NNLGILAQELREW
+1025 KGLG
-1038 EQARSYYQQAI
+1038 S
-1049 EIYIEYGD
+1049 
-1057 RYEQASTL
+1057 
-1065 HNLGAVAQELREWE
+1065 VA
-1079 QARSYYQQS
+1079 
-1088 LGIKIEYGDRYK
+1088 
-1100 QATTLHQ
+1100 H
-1107 LGYLAQ
+1107 

-1128 IEIYIEYGARF
+1128 LEIEIEYGDRF
-1139 SQASTLQC
+1139 SQASTLQYF
-1147 LGILAQELGEWE
+1147 GILAQELGEWE

-1173 EYGDRYSQASTLHCL
+1173 EYGDHYFQASILKCLGSVAQELGEWEQARSYCQQAIEIYIEYDDRFSQANSLYLL
-1188 GVVAEGVGELSQAK
+1188 GGVAEGVGELSQAK
-1202 SYYLQALQIWAEFND
+1202 SYYLQAIEIYIEYGDRYSQASTLHQLGIIAQELREWEQARSYYQQAIEIYIEYGAAGGTQSARYEQAGTLHQLGRVAEEVGELSQAKSYYLQALQILAEFND
-1217 GYMIQTYSLPSLV
+1217 GYMIQTYSLPRLV
-1230 ALYQQTQDEDIF
+1230 ALYRQTQDEEIF

>member
-16 FTATLN
+16 FTASLN

-373 RRAYYNTIIDL
+373 RRAYYNTRIDL

-496 HEIGQVIYNRFEQA
+496 HEIGQGIYNRFEQA

-618 AKGRKNAIKKD
+618 AKSRKNAIKKD

-670 VNVGDK
+670 ADVGDQ

-704 APFSGV
+704 APFSGF
-710 IFRGVIRQY
+710 IDRSDIPNY
-719 SQRLQQLEP
+719 SQQLQQLEP

-750 SPMSEEL
+750 SPMSEEM
-757 PSFLTIQPIFPYF
+757 PSLLTIQPIFPYF

-798 GNYSNLL
+798 GSYNNLL
-805 NSKNPQEKQLGILFC
+805 DSKNPQEKQLGILFC

-826 LFNALQIALNQ
+826 LFNALQICLEKQEDIYIFFCLHNYFVVTNDVSSRLKLC
-837 QESVLSIIN
+837 ESVCQACQAYPEQIKTGIIGSN
-846 CLHSYLDLNQ
+846 IVGALGNLAIAYK
-856 DTQTNLK
+856 DTK
-863 LLEFVLETVENY
+863 NY
-875 PPEAKQG
+875 EQAKQ
-882 QVVLEIIAIIAE
+882 
-894 TVNKY
+894 TY
-899 LQSKNYQQAK
+899 LKV
-909 EICQKILEL
+909 IEL
-918 LKPIGESYSQFKQS
+918 TQNLQGVDEQRKAYS
-932 LQVNTL
+932 LGNAY
-938 HQLGVVAQKLRE
+938 HNLGVVAQELRE

-959 QALEIEIEYG
+959 QALEIKIEYG
-969 AAGGTQSDR
+969 AAGGTQSAR
-978 YSQAS
+978 YGQAS
-983 TLYQLGYLAQELRE
+983 TLH
-997 WEQARSYYQQAIEI
+997 
-1011 FIEYGDRFSQARTL
+1011 
-1025 NNLGILAQELREW
+1025 NLGAVAQELREW

-1057 RYEQASTL
+1057 RYEQAGTL
-1065 HNLGAVAQELREWE
+1065 HQLGRVAQELREWE
-1079 QARSYYQQS
+1079 QARSYYLQAIEIKIEYGDRFSQASTLHQLGIVAQQLREWEQARS
-1088 LGIKIEYGDRYK
+1088 YYLQAIEIKIEYGDRYG
-1100 QATTLHQ
+1100 QANPLH
-1107 LGYLAQ
+1107 G
-1113 ELREWEQAQS
+1113 
-1123 YYQQA
+1123 
-1128 IEIYIEYGARF
+1128 
-1139 SQASTLQC
+1139 
-1147 LGILAQELGEWE
+1147 LGIVAQQLREWE

-1168 IEIYI
+1168 IEIFI
-1173 EYGDRYSQASTLHCL
+1173 EYGDRYGQASTLHQL
-1188 GVVAEGVGELSQAK
+1188 GMVAEEVGELSQAK

-1217 GYMIQTYSLPSLV
+1217 NYRVQTYSLPRLV
-1230 ALYQQTQDEDIF
+1230 ALYQQTQDEE
-1242 VAAADILGVGVEE
+1242 ILVGIASVFGVGVEE

>member
-16 FTATLN
+16 FTASLN
-22 FDSGNSYPITVT
+22 FAGGNSYPITVT
-34 DPFTNQEEKD
+34 DPFTNQEEKQ

-49 EEWLVFPTLET
+49 EEWLVFPTLDT

-409 EEKYWEHI
+409 EEKHWEHI

-496 HEIGQVIYNRFEQA
+496 YEIGQGIYNRFEQA
-510 SFQAMNLKARVK
+510 SFQAMNLKARVR

-545 QPLAIQNTLP
+545 QPLAIENTLP
-555 ENEREEIAE
+555 ENEREAIAE

-595 IYHLQGLDQESRTEL
+595 IYQLQGLDQESRTEL

-660 IWQGLQLAEL
+660 IYRGLQLAEL
-670 VNVGDK
+670 VNVGDE

-704 APFSGV
+704 APFSGF
-710 IFRGVIRQY
+710 IHRGVIPNY
-719 SQRLQQLEP
+719 SQELQQLEP

-750 SPMSEEL
+750 SPMGEEL
-757 PSFLTIQPIFPYF
+757 SRFLTIQPIFPYF

-791 NHYRDLA
+791 NHYRGLA
-798 GNYSNLL
+798 GYYNNLL
-805 NSKNPQEKQLGILFC
+805 DSKNPQEKQWGILFC

-826 LFNALQIALNQ
+826 LFNALQICLEKQENIGIFFCLHNYFVATNDVSSRLKLC
-837 QESVLSIIN
+837 ESVCQACQTYPEQIKTGIIGSN
-846 CLHSYLDLNQ
+846 IVGALG
-856 DTQTNLK
+856 NLAIAYNNTK
-863 LLEFVLETVENY
+863 NY
-875 PPEAKQG
+875 EQAKQ
-882 QVVLEIIAIIAE
+882 
-894 TVNKY
+894 TY
-899 LQSKNYQQAK
+899 LKVIELTQNLQGVDEQQKAS
-909 EICQKILEL
+909 IL
-918 LKPIGESYSQFKQS
+918 GTTYH
-932 LQVNTL
+932 N
-938 HQLGVVAQKLRE
+938 LGRV
-950 WEQARSYYQ
+950 
-959 QALEIEIEYG
+959 
-969 AAGGTQSDR
+969 
-978 YSQAS
+978 
-983 TLYQLGYLAQELRE
+983 AQELRE

-1011 FIEYGDRFSQARTL
+1011 K
-1025 NNLGILAQELREW
+1025 
-1038 EQARSYYQQAI
+1038 
-1049 EIYIEYGD
+1049 IEYGD
-1057 RYEQASTL
+1057 RYEQA
-1065 HNLGAVAQELREWE
+1065 G
-1079 QARSYYQQS
+1079 
-1088 LGIKIEYGDRYK
+1088 
-1100 QATTLHQ
+1100 TLHQ
-1107 LGYLAQ
+1107 LG
-1113 ELREWEQAQS
+1113 
-1123 YYQQA
+1123 
-1128 IEIYIEYGARF
+1128 G
-1139 SQASTLQC
+1139 
-1147 LGILAQELGEWE
+1147 
-1159 QARSYYQQA
+1159 
-1168 IEIYI
+1168 
-1173 EYGDRYSQASTLHCL
+1173 
-1188 GVVAEGVGELSQAK
+1188 VAEGVGELSQAK
-1202 SYYLQALQIWAEFND
+1202 SYYLQALQIWAEFKD
-1217 GYMIQTYSLPSLV
+1217 SYAIQTYSLPCLV
-1230 ALYQQTQDEDIF
+1230 DLYQQTQDEEIF
-1242 VAAADILGVGVEE
+1242 VAAADILGVGVEDSNSHFE
-1255 VRGLL
+1255 TILRCFSDL
-1260 EG
+1260 EIR

>member
-1 MLVLTIREEGINDGG
+1 MLVLTIREEGMNDGG
-16 FTATLN
+16 FTASLN

-373 RRAYYNTIIDL
+373 RRAYYNTRIDL

-496 HEIGQVIYNRFEQA
+496 YEIGQGIYNRFEQA
-510 SFQAMNLKARVK
+510 SFQAMNLKARVR

-555 ENEREEIAE
+555 ENEREAVAE

-618 AKGRKNAIKKD
+618 AKSRKNAIKKD

-670 VNVGDK
+670 VNVGDQ

-704 APFSGV
+704 APFSGFIPRDV
-710 IFRGVIRQY
+710 IPEY
-719 SQRLQQLEP
+719 SQQLQQLEL
-728 LQGYQFDQFDAAI
+728 LQGYQFDQFDAAV

-750 SPMSEEL
+750 SPMSEEM

-791 NHYRDLA
+791 NHYQGLA
-798 GNYSNLL
+798 SYYNNLL
-805 NSKNPQEKQLGILFC
+805 DSKNPQEKQWGILFC

-837 QESVLSIIN
+837 QESVLSIIA
-846 CLHSYLDLNQ
+846 CLHSYLKLTQ

-863 LLEFVLETVENY
+863 LLEFVLETFENY

-882 QVVLEIIAIIAE
+882 QMALEIIATIVEAGS
-894 TVNKY
+894 KY
-899 LQSKNYQQAK
+899 LQSKNYQKAK
-909 EICQKILEL
+909 EIYQKSLEL
-918 LKPIGESYSQFKQS
+918 LKPISESYSQSKQS
-932 LQVNTL
+932 LQAVTL
-938 HQLGVVAQKLRE
+938 HQLGRVAQELREWEQARSYYRQALEIFIEYGARYEQASTLHQLGIVAQELREWEQARSYYRQALEIKIEYGARYEQASTLHNLGMVAQELRE

-959 QALEIEIEYG
+959 QALEICIEYG
-969 AAGGTQSDR
+969 DR
-978 YSQAS
+978 YSQAK
-983 TLYQLGYLAQELRE
+983 TLHQLGIVAAELREWEQARSYYRQALEIKIEYGARYEQAGTLHQLGIVAAELRE
-997 WEQARSYYQQAIEI
+997 WEQARSYYQQALEI
-1011 FIEYGDRFSQARTL
+1011 FIEYG
-1025 NNLGILAQELREW
+1025 N
-1038 EQARSYYQQAI
+1038 
-1049 EIYIEYGD
+1049 
-1057 RYEQASTL
+1057 RYEQAITL
-1065 HNLGAVAQELREWE
+1065 HCLGAVAQE
-1079 QARSYYQQS
+1079 
-1088 LGIKIEYGDRYK
+1088 
-1100 QATTLHQ
+1100 
-1107 LGYLAQ
+1107 
-1113 ELREWEQAQS
+1113 
-1123 YYQQA
+1123 
-1128 IEIYIEYGARF
+1128 
-1139 SQASTLQC
+1139 
-1147 LGILAQELGEWE
+1147 
-1159 QARSYYQQA
+1159 
-1168 IEIYI
+1168 
-1173 EYGDRYSQASTLHCL
+1173 
-1188 GVVAEGVGELSQAK
+1188 VGELSQAK
-1202 SYYLQALQIWAEFND
+1202 SYYLQALQIFAEFND
-1217 GYMIQTYSLPSLV
+1217 GYRIQTYSLPRLV
-1230 ALYQQTQDEDIF
+1230 ALYQQTQDEEIF
-1242 VAAADILGVGVEE
+1242 VAVADILGVGVEE

>member
-1 MLVLTIREEGINDGG
+1 MPVLTIREEGINDGG

-496 HEIGQVIYNRFEQA
+496 YEIGQGIYNRFEQA
-510 SFQAMNLKARVK
+510 SFQAMNLKAQLNLDYWRCLLIVLSK
-522 KLEQKLRS
+522 HYS
-530 EAYIL
+530 IIL
-535 ILDNLESVTG
+535 KQNCQLFCPEKHIC
-545 QPLAIQNTLP
+545 PLS
-555 ENEREEIAE
+555 
-564 FLKNLVGGKTKV
+564 KNLLTGNFFP
-576 ILGSRS
+576 S
-582 EETWLQRRTFKEN
+582 E
-595 IYHLQGLDQESRTEL
+595 
-610 AERILERQ
+610 
-618 AKGRKNAIKKD
+618 
-629 DYFKR
+629 
-634 LMKLL
+634 
-639 AGYPLAME
+639 
-647 VVLANLKRQSPEE
+647 
-660 IWQGLQLAEL
+660 
-670 VNVGDK
+670 
-676 DKTNNIIKCVEYSHS
+676 
-691 NLSEEAQKLLLCL
+691 
-704 APFSGV
+704 
-710 IFRGVIRQY
+710 
-719 SQRLQQLEP
+719 
-728 LQGYQFDQFDAAI
+728 
-741 EEAIHWGLL
+741 
-750 SPMSEEL
+750 
-757 PSFLTIQPIFPYF
+757 
-770 LKTKLKELAPETQ
+770 
-783 AAIWEGFK
+783 
-791 NHYRDLA
+791 
-798 GNYSNLL
+798 
-805 NSKNPQEKQLGILFC
+805 
-820 RWEYEN
+820 
-826 LFNALQIALNQ
+826 
-837 QESVLSIIN
+837 
-846 CLHSYLDLNQ
+846 
-856 DTQTNLK
+856 
-863 LLEFVLETVENY
+863 
-875 PPEAKQG
+875 
-882 QVVLEIIAIIAE
+882 
-894 TVNKY
+894 
-899 LQSKNYQQAK
+899 
-909 EICQKILEL
+909 
-918 LKPIGESYSQFKQS
+918 
-932 LQVNTL
+932 
-938 HQLGVVAQKLRE
+938 
-950 WEQARSYYQ
+950 
-959 QALEIEIEYG
+959 
-969 AAGGTQSDR
+969 
-978 YSQAS
+978 
-983 TLYQLGYLAQELRE
+983 
-997 WEQARSYYQQAIEI
+997 
-1011 FIEYGDRFSQARTL
+1011 
-1025 NNLGILAQELREW
+1025 
-1038 EQARSYYQQAI
+1038 
-1049 EIYIEYGD
+1049 
-1057 RYEQASTL
+1057 
-1065 HNLGAVAQELREWE
+1065 
-1079 QARSYYQQS
+1079 
-1088 LGIKIEYGDRYK
+1088 IKI
-1100 QATTLHQ
+1100 
-1107 LGYLAQ
+1107 
-1113 ELREWEQAQS
+1113 
-1123 YYQQA
+1123 
-1128 IEIYIEYGARF
+1128 
-1139 SQASTLQC
+1139 
-1147 LGILAQELGEWE
+1147 
-1159 QARSYYQQA
+1159 
-1168 IEIYI
+1168 
-1173 EYGDRYSQASTLHCL
+1173 
-1188 GVVAEGVGELSQAK
+1188 
-1202 SYYLQALQIWAEFND
+1202 
-1217 GYMIQTYSLPSLV
+1217 
-1230 ALYQQTQDEDIF
+1230 
-1242 VAAADILGVGVEE
+1242 
-1255 VRGLL
+1255 
-1260 EG
+1260 

>member
-49 EEWLVFPTLET
+49 EEWLVFPTLGT

-496 HEIGQVIYNRFEQA
+496 YEIGQGIYNRFEQA
-510 SFQAMNLKARVK
+510 SFQGMNLKARVK

-555 ENEREEIAE
+555 ENEREAIAE

-595 IYHLQGLDQESRTEL
+595 IYQLQGLDQESRTEL

-618 AKGRKNAIKKD
+618 AKSRKNAIKKD

-670 VNVGDK
+670 ADVGDK

-704 APFSGV
+704 APFSGF
-710 IFRGVIRQY
+710 IPRGVIPIY
-719 SQRLQQLEP
+719 SQKLQQLEP

-757 PSFLTIQPIFPYF
+757 PSLLTIQPIFPYF

-798 GNYSNLL
+798 GYYDTLL
-805 NSKNPQEKQLGILFC
+805 DSKNPQEKQLGILFC

-837 QESVLSIIN
+837 QESVLSIIT

-863 LLEFVLETVENY
+863 LLEFVLETFENY

-882 QVVLEIIAIIAE
+882 QVAIEIIAIIVE
-894 TVNKY
+894 VGSKY
-899 LQSKNYQQAK
+899 LQSKNYQKAK
-909 EICQKILEL
+909 EIYQKSLEL
-918 LKPIGESYSQFKQS
+918 LKPISESYSQSKQS
-932 LQVNTL
+932 FQAITL
-938 HQLGVVAQKLRE
+938 HQLGIV
-950 WEQARSYYQ
+950 
-959 QALEIEIEYG
+959 
-969 AAGGTQSDR
+969 
-978 YSQAS
+978 
-983 TLYQLGYLAQELRE
+983 AQELRE

-1011 FIEYGDRFSQARTL
+1011 LIEYGDRYEQASTL
-1025 NNLGILAQELREW
+1025 HQLGRVAQELREW
-1038 EQARSYYQQAI
+1038 EQARSYYQQAL
-1049 EIYIEYGD
+1049 EIKIEYGAAGGTQSA

-1065 HNLGAVAQELREWE
+1065 HQLGRVAQELREWEQARGYYQQAIEIFIEYGDRFSQAIVLHNLGVVAQELREWE
-1079 QARSYYQQS
+1079 QARSYYQQA
-1088 LGIKIEYGDRYK
+1088 LEIKIEYGDRYS
-1100 QATTLHQ
+1100 QARTLH
-1107 LGYLAQ
+1107 Y
-1113 ELREWEQAQS
+1113 
-1123 YYQQA
+1123 
-1128 IEIYIEYGARF
+1128 
-1139 SQASTLQC
+1139 
-1147 LGILAQELGEWE
+1147 LGIVAQQLREWE

-1168 IEIYI
+1168 LEICI
-1173 EYGDRYSQASTLHCL
+1173 EYGDRFSQASTLHCL

-1217 GYMIQTYSLPSLV
+1217 SYMIQTYSLPRLV
-1230 ALYQQTQDEDIF
+1230 ALYRQTQDEEIF

-1255 VRGLL
+1255 VRGLV
-1260 EG
+1260 

>member
-373 RRAYYNTIIDL
+373 RRAYYNTRIDL

-483 GYDRK
+483 GYDIK

-496 HEIGQVIYNRFEQA
+496 YEIGQGIYNRFEQA
-510 SFQAMNLKARVK
+510 SFQAMNLKARVR

-555 ENEREEIAE
+555 ENEREAIAE

-618 AKGRKNAIKKD
+618 AKSRKNAIKKD

-670 VNVGDK
+670 VNVGDE

-704 APFSGV
+704 APFSGF
-710 IFRGVIRQY
+710 IPRGVIPIY
-719 SQRLQQLEP
+719 SQKLQQLEP
-728 LQGYQFDQFDAAI
+728 LQGYQFDQFD
-741 EEAIHWGLL
+741 L
-750 SPMSEEL
+750 
-757 PSFLTIQPIFPYF
+757 LTIQPIFPYF

-798 GNYSNLL
+798 GSYNNLL
-805 NSKNPQEKQLGILFC
+805 NSKNPQEKQWGILFC

-837 QESVLSIIN
+837 QESVLSIIT

-863 LLEFVLETVENY
+863 LLEFVLETFENY

-882 QVVLEIIAIIAE
+882 QVAIEIIGIIVEAGS
-894 TVNKY
+894 KY
-899 LQSKNYQQAK
+899 LLSKNYQKAK
-909 EICQKILEL
+909 EMYQKSLEL
-918 LKPIGESYSQFKQS
+918 IKPISESYSQSKQS
-932 LQVNTL
+932 LQASTLHNLGRVAQELREWEQARSYYQQAIEIYIEYGDRYSQARTL
-938 HQLGVVAQKLRE
+938 HQLGIVAQELRE

-959 QALEIEIEYG
+959 QALEIKIEYG
-969 AAGGTQSDR
+969 DR
-978 YSQAS
+978 FSQAR
-983 TLYQLGYLAQELRE
+983 TLHQLGIVAQQLRE

-1011 FIEYGDRFSQARTL
+1011 FIEYGDRYEQAGTLHTLGNLAQELREWEQARSYYQQAIEIYIEYGDRFSQASTL

-1057 RYEQASTL
+1057 RYEQAGTL
-1065 HNLGAVAQELREWE
+1065 H
-1079 QARSYYQQS
+1079 
-1088 LGIKIEYGDRYK
+1088 
-1100 QATTLHQ
+1100 
-1107 LGYLAQ
+1107 
-1113 ELREWEQAQS
+1113 
-1123 YYQQA
+1123 
-1128 IEIYIEYGARF
+1128 
-1139 SQASTLQC
+1139 
-1147 LGILAQELGEWE
+1147 ELG
-1159 QARSYYQQA
+1159 R
-1168 IEIYI
+1168 
-1173 EYGDRYSQASTLHCL
+1173 
-1188 GVVAEGVGELSQAK
+1188 VAEGVGELSQAK
-1202 SYYLQALQIWAEFND
+1202 SYYLQALQIFAEFND
-1217 GYMIQTYSLPSLV
+1217 SYTIQTYSLPRLV
-1230 ALYQQTQDEDIF
+1230 ALYQQTQDEEIF

-1255 VRGLL
+1255 LRGLV
-1260 EG
+1260 

>member
-1 MLVLTIREEGINDGG
+1 
-16 FTATLN
+16 
-22 FDSGNSYPITVT
+22 
-34 DPFTNQEEKD
+34 
-44 LEWYF
+44 
-49 EEWLVFPTLET
+49 
-60 DKAQKAANS
+60 
-69 VQNYGENLFK
+69 
-79 QVFQSNLNAYGEY
+79 
-92 RDLRKQLSQL
+92 
-102 QIIIESQSPEFQALH
+102 
-117 WEALKDP
+117 
-124 DLPRPF
+124 
-130 SIDCIIS
+130 
-137 RQRRGATVVPVQ
+137 
-149 MATYPTINLLVV
+149 
-161 IARPNEES
+161 
-169 DVNYRT
+169 
-175 ISRPLVELVNSSE
+175 
-188 IPVKIDILRPGTYES
+188 
-203 LTRHLDEKGEGYYH
+203 
-217 VIHFD
+217 
-222 VHGGLMEYEQYQ
+222 MEYEQYE

-483 GYDRK
+483 GYDKK

-496 HEIGQVIYNRFEQA
+496 YEIGQGIYNRFEQA
-510 SFQAMNLKARVK
+510 SFQGMNLKARVK

-555 ENEREEIAE
+555 ENEREAIAE

-595 IYHLQGLDQESRTEL
+595 IYPLQGLDQESRTEL

-618 AKGRKNAIKKD
+618 AKSRKNAIKKD

-670 VNVGDK
+670 VNVGDE

-704 APFSGV
+704 APFSGF
-710 IFRGVIRQY
+710 INRDFIPFY
-719 SQRLQQLEP
+719 SEELQKLEP

-757 PSFLTIQPIFPYF
+757 PSLLTIQPIFPYF

-798 GNYSNLL
+798 GYYDDLL
-805 NSKNPQEKQLGILFC
+805 DSKNPQEKQWGILFC

-826 LFNALQIALNQ
+826 LFHALQICLEKQEDIYIFFCLHNYFVATNDVSSKLKLC
-837 QESVLSIIN
+837 ESVCQACQTYPEQIKTGIIGSN
-846 CLHSYLDLNQ
+846 IVGALG
-856 DTQTNLK
+856 NLAIAYNNTK
-863 LLEFVLETVENY
+863 NY
-875 PPEAKQG
+875 EQAKQ
-882 QVVLEIIAIIAE
+882 
-894 TVNKY
+894 TY
-899 LQSKNYQQAK
+899 LKVIELTQNLQGVDEQQKAS
-909 EICQKILEL
+909 IL
-918 LKPIGESYSQFKQS
+918 GTTYH
-932 LQVNTL
+932 N
-938 HQLGVVAQKLRE
+938 LGRVAQELRE

-959 QALEIEIEYG
+959 QAIEICIEYG
-969 AAGGTQSDR
+969 AAGGTQSAR
-978 YSQAS
+978 YSQARP
-983 TLYQLGYLAQELRE
+983 LHQLGWVAQELRE

-1011 FIEYGDRFSQARTL
+1011 FIEYGDRFSQASTL
-1025 NNLGILAQELREW
+1025 HNLGAVAQELREW

-1049 EIYIEYGD
+1049 EIYIEYGAAGGTQSA
-1057 RYEQASTL
+1057 RFSQASTL

-1079 QARSYYQQS
+1079 QARSYYQQAIE
-1088 LGIKIEYGDRYK
+1088 IKIEYGDRYE
-1100 QATTLHQ
+1100 QAGTLHQ
-1107 LGYLAQ
+1107 LG
-1113 ELREWEQAQS
+1113 
-1123 YYQQA
+1123 
-1128 IEIYIEYGARF
+1128 G
-1139 SQASTLQC
+1139 
-1147 LGILAQELGEWE
+1147 
-1159 QARSYYQQA
+1159 
-1168 IEIYI
+1168 
-1173 EYGDRYSQASTLHCL
+1173 
-1188 GVVAEGVGELSQAK
+1188 VAEGVGELSQAK

-1217 GYMIQTYSLPSLV
+1217 GYSVQTFSLPSLV
-1230 ALYQQTQDEDIF
+1230 DLYQQTQDEEIL
-1242 VAAADILGVGVEE
+1242 VGIASVLGVGVEE
-1255 VRGLL
+1255 VRGLV
-1260 EG
+1260 

>member
-34 DPFTNQEEKD
+34 DPFTNQEEKQ

-49 EEWLVFPTLET
+49 EEWLVFPTLDT

-124 DLPRPF
+124 DFPRPF

-496 HEIGQVIYNRFEQA
+496 HEIGQGIYNRFEQA
-510 SFQAMNLKARVK
+510 SFQGMNLKARVK

-555 ENEREEIAE
+555 ENEREAIAE

-595 IYHLQGLDQESRTEL
+595 IYQLQGLDQESRTEL

-618 AKGRKNAIKKD
+618 AKSRKNAIKKD
-629 DYFKR
+629 DDFER

-670 VNVGDK
+670 ADVGDE

-704 APFSGV
+704 APFSGF
-710 IFRGVIRQY
+710 IPRGVIPNY
-719 SQRLQQLEP
+719 SQKLQQLEP

-757 PSFLTIQPIFPYF
+757 RSLLTIQPIFPYF

-791 NHYRDLA
+791 NHYRGLVD
-798 GNYSNLL
+798 YFDILL
-805 NSKNPQEKQLGILFC
+805 NSKNPQEKQWGILFC

-826 LFNALQIALNQ
+826 LFHALQICLEKQENIGIFFCLYNYFVVTNDVSSRLKLC
-837 QESVLSIIN
+837 ESVCQACQTYPEQIKTGIIGGN
-846 CLHSYLDLNQ
+846 IVGALGNLAIAYQ
-856 DTQTNLK
+856 DTK
-863 LLEFVLETVENY
+863 NY
-875 PPEAKQG
+875 EQAKQTYLKVIELTQNLQG
-882 QVVLEIIAIIAE
+882 VDEQQKASILG
-894 TVNKY
+894 TVYHN
-899 LQSKNYQQAK
+899 
-909 EICQKILEL
+909 
-918 LKPIGESYSQFKQS
+918 
-932 LQVNTL
+932 
-938 HQLGVVAQKLRE
+938 LGGVAQELRE
-950 WEQARSYYQ
+950 WEQARLYYQ
-959 QALEIEIEYG
+959 QSLEIKIEYG
-969 AAGGTQSDR
+969 AAGGTQSAR
-978 YSQAS
+978 FSQAN
-983 TLYQLGYLAQELRE
+983 TLHQLGRVAQELRE

-1011 FIEYGDRFSQARTL
+1011 FIEYGDRYEQASTLHQLGMVAEELREWEQARSYYQQAIQIFIEYGAAGGTQSARFSQANTL
-1025 NNLGILAQELREW
+1025 HQLGNLAQELREW

-1057 RYEQASTL
+1057 RYGQANPL
-1065 HNLGAVAQELREWE
+1065 HELGMVAQALR
-1079 QARSYYQQS
+1079 
-1088 LGIKIEYGDRYK
+1088 
-1100 QATTLHQ
+1100 
-1107 LGYLAQ
+1107 
-1113 ELREWEQAQS
+1113 
-1123 YYQQA
+1123 
-1128 IEIYIEYGARF
+1128 
-1139 SQASTLQC
+1139 
-1147 LGILAQELGEWE
+1147 
-1159 QARSYYQQA
+1159 
-1168 IEIYI
+1168 
-1173 EYGDRYSQASTLHCL
+1173 
-1188 GVVAEGVGELSQAK
+1188 ELSQAK

-1217 GYMIQTYSLPSLV
+1217 NYSVQTYSLPRLV
-1230 ALYQQTQDEDIF
+1230 ALYQQTQDEEIF

-1255 VRGLL
+1255 LRGLL

>member
-1 MLVLTIREEGINDGG
+1 
-16 FTATLN
+16 
-22 FDSGNSYPITVT
+22 
-34 DPFTNQEEKD
+34 
-44 LEWYF
+44 
-49 EEWLVFPTLET
+49 
-60 DKAQKAANS
+60 
-69 VQNYGENLFK
+69 
-79 QVFQSNLNAYGEY
+79 
-92 RDLRKQLSQL
+92 
-102 QIIIESQSPEFQALH
+102 
-117 WEALKDP
+117 
-124 DLPRPF
+124 
-130 SIDCIIS
+130 
-137 RQRRGATVVPVQ
+137 

-434 LEILKME
+434 LEILKLE

-496 HEIGQVIYNRFEQA
+496 YEIGQGIYNRFEQA
-510 SFQAMNLKARVK
+510 SFQGMNLKARVK

-595 IYHLQGLDQESRTEL
+595 IYQLQGLDQESRTEL

-618 AKGRKNAIKKD
+618 AKSRKNAIKKD

-704 APFSGV
+704 APFSGF
-710 IFRGVIRQY
+710 IHRGVIPIY
-719 SQRLQQLEP
+719 SQKLQQLEP

-750 SPMSEEL
+750 SPMSEEMPRL
-757 PSFLTIQPIFPYF
+757 LTIQPIFPYF

-798 GNYSNLL
+798 GSYNNLL
-805 NSKNPQEKQLGILFC
+805 DSKNPQNKQWGILLC

-826 LFNALQIALNQ
+826 LFNALQICLEK
-837 QESVLSIIN
+837 QESIEIFF
-846 CLHSYLDLNQ
+846 CLHNYFFVTNDVSSRLKLCESVCQACQTYPEQIKTGIIGGNIVGALGNLAMAYQ
-856 DTQTNLK
+856 DTK
-863 LLEFVLETVENY
+863 NY
-875 PPEAKQG
+875 EQAKQ
-882 QVVLEIIAIIAE
+882 
-894 TVNKY
+894 TY
-899 LQSKNYQQAK
+899 LKVIELTQNLQGVDEQQKAS
-909 EICQKILEL
+909 ILGT
-918 LKPIGESYSQFKQS
+918 IYH
-932 LQVNTL
+932 N
-938 HQLGVVAQKLRE
+938 LGAV
-950 WEQARSYYQ
+950 
-959 QALEIEIEYG
+959 
-969 AAGGTQSDR
+969 
-978 YSQAS
+978 
-983 TLYQLGYLAQELRE
+983 AQELRE

-1011 FIEYGDRFSQARTL
+1011 KIEYGAAGGTQSARYEQARTLHNLGAVAQELREWEQARSYYQQALEIFIEYGERFSQASTLHQLGRVAQELREWEQARSYYQQAIEIKIEYGDRYSQARTLHYLGMVAGELREWEQARSYYQQAIEIKIEYGDRFSQASTLHNLGAVAQELREWEQARSYYQQAIEIKIEYGDRFSQASTLHQLGNVAQELREWEQARSYYQQAIEICIEYGDRYSQARTLHCLGIVAGKLREWEQARGYYQQAIEIFIEYGDRFSQAIVL
-1025 NNLGILAQELREW
+1025 HNLGVVAQELREW

-1057 RYEQASTL
+1057 RYGQA
-1065 HNLGAVAQELREWE
+1065 NPM
-1079 QARSYYQQS
+1079 
-1088 LGIKIEYGDRYK
+1088 
-1100 QATTLHQ
+1100 
-1107 LGYLAQ
+1107 
-1113 ELREWEQAQS
+1113 
-1123 YYQQA
+1123 
-1128 IEIYIEYGARF
+1128 
-1139 SQASTLQC
+1139 
-1147 LGILAQELGEWE
+1147 
-1159 QARSYYQQA
+1159 
-1168 IEIYI
+1168 
-1173 EYGDRYSQASTLHCL
+1173 HCL

-1217 GYMIQTYSLPSLV
+1217 NYTIQTYSLPRLV
-1230 ALYQQTQDEDIF
+1230 ALYQQTQDEEIF

>member
-49 EEWLVFPTLET
+49 EEWLVFPTLDT

-496 HEIGQVIYNRFEQA
+496 HEIGQGIYNRFEQA
-510 SFQAMNLKARVK
+510 SFQAMNLKARVR

-618 AKGRKNAIKKD
+618 AKSRKNAIKKD

-670 VNVGDK
+670 ADVGDEN
-676 DKTNNIIKCVEYSHS
+676 KTNNIIKCVEYSHS

-704 APFSGV
+704 APFSGF
-710 IFRGVIRQY
+710 IHRDFIPMY
-719 SQRLQQLEP
+719 SQKLQQLEP

-750 SPMSEEL
+750 SPMSEEM
-757 PSFLTIQPIFPYF
+757 PSLLTIQPIFPYF

-798 GNYSNLL
+798 GYYDDLL
-805 NSKNPQEKQLGILFC
+805 DSKNPQEKQWGILFC

-826 LFNALQIALNQ
+826 LFNALQICLEKQEDIGIFFCLNNYFSVTNDVSSKLKLC
-837 QESVLSIIN
+837 ESVCQACQNYPEQIKTGIIGSN
-846 CLHSYLDLNQ
+846 IVGALGNLAMAYQ
-856 DTQTNLK
+856 DTK
-863 LLEFVLETVENY
+863 NY
-875 PPEAKQG
+875 EQAKQ
-882 QVVLEIIAIIAE
+882 
-894 TVNKY
+894 TY
-899 LQSKNYQQAK
+899 LKVIELTQNLQGVDEQQKAS
-909 EICQKILEL
+909 ILGS
-918 LKPIGESYSQFKQS
+918 IYH
-932 LQVNTL
+932 N
-938 HQLGVVAQKLRE
+938 LGAVAQDLRE

-959 QALEIEIEYG
+959 QAIEIYIEYG
-969 AAGGTQSDR
+969 DR
-978 YSQAS
+978 HSQAS
-983 TLYQLGYLAQELRE
+983 TLHQLGNLAQELRE
-997 WEQARSYYQQAIEI
+997 WEQARSYYQQALEI
-1011 FIEYGDRFSQARTL
+1011 KIEYGDRHSQASTL
-1025 NNLGILAQELREW
+1025 HTLGNLAQELREW

-1057 RYEQASTL
+1057 R
-1065 HNLGAVAQELREWE
+1065 
-1079 QARSYYQQS
+1079 
-1088 LGIKIEYGDRYK
+1088 
-1100 QATTLHQ
+1100 
-1107 LGYLAQ
+1107 
-1113 ELREWEQAQS
+1113 
-1123 YYQQA
+1123 
-1128 IEIYIEYGARF
+1128 F
-1139 SQASTLQC
+1139 SQASTLH
-1147 LGILAQELGEWE
+1147 ELGMVAQQLREWE

-1168 IEIYI
+1168 IEIKI
-1173 EYGDRYSQASTLHCL
+1173 EYGDRYEQANPLHGL
-1188 GVVAEGVGELSQAK
+1188 GGVAEEVGELSQAK

-1217 GYMIQTYSLPSLV
+1217 NYTIQTFSLPSLV
-1230 ALYQQTQDEDIF
+1230 ALYRQTQDEEIF

>member
-49 EEWLVFPTLET
+49 EEWLVFPTLDT

-373 RRAYYNTIIDL
+373 RRAYYNTRIDL

-496 HEIGQVIYNRFEQA
+496 HEIGQGIYNRFEQA
-510 SFQAMNLKARVK
+510 SFQAMNLKARVR

-555 ENEREEIAE
+555 ENEREAIAD

-618 AKGRKNAIKKD
+618 AKSRKNAIKKD

-670 VNVGDK
+670 VNVGDEN
-676 DKTNNIIKCVEYSHS
+676 KTNNIIKCVEYSHS

-704 APFSGV
+704 APFSGF
-710 IFRGVIRQY
+710 IYLDIIPY
-719 SQRLQQLEP
+719 YAKELQKFNSFSHYPFE
-728 LQGYQFDQFDAAI
+728 QFVQAI
-741 EEAIHWGLL
+741 QEAISWGLL
-750 SPMSEEL
+750 APIDARNPHL
-757 PSFLTIQPIFPYF
+757 LNTQPVLSFF
-770 LKTKLKELAPETQ
+770 LKTKLKEESNSLYEDLQ
-783 AAIWEGFK
+783 EGFK
-791 NHYRDLA
+791 QLYLGLSRHYKQQLESRNPEEQAQGKFFCQKDYENLYNALEMCLDKQEDIGIFFCLEEYFKSTNQLQDRLKLA
-798 GNYSNLL
+798 KYVCERLENYPANFLEGELGYQMAMAFDRLASSYLVLKQYELAKTNYQKFLQSL
-805 NSKNPQEKQLGILFC
+805 DQLRFINEREKQL
-820 RWEYEN
+820 
-826 LFNALQIALNQ
+826 
-837 QESVLSIIN
+837 
-846 CLHSYLDLNQ
+846 
-856 DTQTNLK
+856 
-863 LLEFVLETVENY
+863 
-875 PPEAKQG
+875 
-882 QVVLEIIAIIAE
+882 AI
-894 TVNKY
+894 
-899 LQSKNYQQAK
+899 S
-909 EICQKILEL
+909 
-918 LKPIGESYSQFKQS
+918 S
-932 LQVNTL
+932 TL
-938 HQLGVVAQKLRE
+938 HQLGIVAAELRE

-959 QALEIEIEYG
+959 QALEIKIEYG
-969 AAGGTQSDR
+969 AR
-978 YSQAS
+978 YEQAS
-983 TLYQLGYLAQELRE
+983 TLHQLGIVAQELREWEQARSYYRQSLEIKIEYGNRYEQASTLHCLGILAQQLRE

-1011 FIEYGDRFSQARTL
+1011 FIEYGARYEQGSTLHQLGRVAQKLREWEQARSYYRQALEIKIEYGDRFSQASTL
-1025 NNLGILAQELREW
+1025 HQLGIVAQELREW
-1038 EQARSYYQQAI
+1038 EQARSYYQQAL
-1049 EIYIEYGD
+1049 EI
-1057 RYEQASTL
+1057 
-1065 HNLGAVAQELREWE
+1065 
-1079 QARSYYQQS
+1079 
-1088 LGIKIEYGDRYK
+1088 
-1100 QATTLHQ
+1100 
-1107 LGYLAQ
+1107 
-1113 ELREWEQAQS
+1113 
-1123 YYQQA
+1123 
-1128 IEIYIEYGARF
+1128 
-1139 SQASTLQC
+1139 C
-1147 LGILAQELGEWE
+1147 
-1159 QARSYYQQA
+1159 
-1168 IEIYI
+1168 I
-1173 EYGDRYSQASTLHCL
+1173 EYGDRYSQARTLQGL
-1188 GVVAEGVGELSQAK
+1188 GAVAQEVGELSQAK
-1202 SYYLQALQIWAEFND
+1202 SYYLQALQIRAEFND
-1217 GYMIQTYSLPSLV
+1217 GYSVQTFSLPRLV
-1230 ALYQQTQDEDIF
+1230 ALYRQTQDEEIF
-1242 VAAADILGVGVEE
+1242 VAVADILGVGVEE

>member
-49 EEWLVFPTLET
+49 EEWLVFPTLDT

-471 QKTNWATHIFYF
+471 QKTNWATRIFYF

-496 HEIGQVIYNRFEQA
+496 YEIGQGIYNRFEQA

-555 ENEREEIAE
+555 ENEREAIAE

-582 EETWLQRRTFKEN
+582 EETWLQRSTFKEN
-595 IYHLQGLDQESRTEL
+595 IYPLQGLDQESRTEL

-618 AKGRKNAIKKD
+618 AKSRKNAIKKD

-691 NLSEEAQKLLLCL
+691 NLSEEAQQLLLCL
-704 APFSGV
+704 APFSGF
-710 IFRGVIRQY
+710 IDRSDIPNY
-719 SQRLQQLEP
+719 SQQLQQLEP

-750 SPMSEEL
+750 SPMSEEM
-757 PSFLTIQPIFPYF
+757 PSLLTIQPIFPYF

-798 GNYSNLL
+798 GSYFDTLL
-805 NSKNPQEKQLGILFC
+805 NSKNPKEKQWGILFC

-826 LFNALQIALNQ
+826 LFNALQICLEK
-837 QESVLSIIN
+837 QESFGFFTCLDNYYKVTSDSVTRAKFMESLCQSIE
-846 CLHSYLDLNQ
+846 
-856 DTQTNLK
+856 K
-863 LLEFVLETVENY
+863 Y
-875 PPEAKQG
+875 PPEFLQTEFGYEMGFAFHRYGSGLLDIKQYN
-882 QVVLEIIAIIAE
+882 LA
-894 TVNKY
+894 
-899 LQSKNYQQAK
+899 KNYYEKALQAY
-909 EICQKILEL
+909 QSL
-918 LKPIGESYSQFKQS
+918 SQIEERTKQS
-932 LQVNTL
+932 YISTTL
-938 HQLGVVAQKLRE
+938 H
-950 WEQARSYYQ
+950 
-959 QALEIEIEYG
+959 
-969 AAGGTQSDR
+969 
-978 YSQAS
+978 
-983 TLYQLGYLAQELRE
+983 QLGYLAQQLRE

-1011 FIEYGDRFSQARTL
+1011 FIEYGARFSQASTL
-1025 NNLGILAQELREW
+1025 HNLGMVAQELREW

-1049 EIYIEYGD
+1049 EIKIEYGA
-1057 RYEQASTL
+1057 RFSQASTL
-1065 HNLGAVAQELREWE
+1065 HQLGIVAQELREWEQARSYFQQAIEIFIEYGARFSQASTLHQLGMVAQELREWE
-1079 QARSYYQQS
+1079 QARSYYQQAIE
-1088 LGIKIEYGDRYK
+1088 IKIEYGYRYE
-1100 QATTLHQ
+1100 QAGTLHQ
-1107 LGYLAQ
+1107 LG
-1113 ELREWEQAQS
+1113 R
-1123 YYQQA
+1123 
-1128 IEIYIEYGARF
+1128 
-1139 SQASTLQC
+1139 
-1147 LGILAQELGEWE
+1147 
-1159 QARSYYQQA
+1159 
-1168 IEIYI
+1168 
-1173 EYGDRYSQASTLHCL
+1173 
-1188 GVVAEGVGELSQAK
+1188 VAEEVGELSQAK
-1202 SYYLQALQIWAEFND
+1202 SYYLQALQIFAEFND
-1217 GYMIQTYSLPSLV
+1217 GYTIQTFSLPCLV
-1230 ALYQQTQDEDIF
+1230 ALYQQTQDEEIF

>member
-16 FTATLN
+16 FTASLN

-49 EEWLVFPTLET
+49 EEWLVFPTLDT

-373 RRAYYNTIIDL
+373 RRAYYNTIIYL

-496 HEIGQVIYNRFEQA
+496 YEIGQGIYNRFEQA

-595 IYHLQGLDQESRTEL
+595 IYPLQGLDQESRTEL

-618 AKGRKNAIKKD
+618 AKSRKNAIKKD

-670 VNVGDK
+670 VNVGDE

-704 APFSGV
+704 APFSGF
-710 IFRGVIRQY
+710 IDRSDIPNY
-719 SQRLQQLEP
+719 SQQLQQLEP

-750 SPMSEEL
+750 SPMSEEMPYL
-757 PSFLTIQPIFPYF
+757 LTIQPIFPYF

-798 GNYSNLL
+798 GYYSNLL

-826 LFNALQIALNQ
+826 LFNALQICLKKQENIGIFFCLHNYFVVTNDVSSRLKLC
-837 QESVLSIIN
+837 ESVCQACQAYPEQIKTGIIGSN
-846 CLHSYLDLNQ
+846 IVGALG
-856 DTQTNLK
+856 NL
-863 LLEFVLETVENY
+863 
-875 PPEAKQG
+875 A
-882 QVVLEIIAIIAE
+882 IAYRH
-894 TVNKY
+894 T
-899 LQSKNYQQAK
+899 KNYEQGKQTYLKVIKLTQNLQGVDEQQKAS
-909 EICQKILEL
+909 IL
-918 LKPIGESYSQFKQS
+918 
-932 LQVNTL
+932 
-938 HQLGVVAQKLRE
+938 
-950 WEQARSYYQ
+950 
-959 QALEIEIEYG
+959 
-969 AAGGTQSDR
+969 GTI
-978 YSQAS
+978 YH
-983 TLYQLGYLAQELRE
+983 T
-997 WEQARSYYQQAIEI
+997 
-1011 FIEYGDRFSQARTL
+1011 
-1025 NNLGILAQELREW
+1025 LGILAQELREW

-1049 EIYIEYGD
+1049 EIYIEYGAAGGTQSA
-1057 RYEQASTL
+1057 RYSQASTL
-1065 HNLGAVAQELREWE
+1065 HQLGIVAQQLREWEQARSYYQQAIEIKIEYGDRYSQANTLHHLGIVAQELREWE
-1079 QARSYYQQS
+1079 QARSYYQQA
-1088 LGIKIEYGDRYK
+1088 LEIKIEYGDR
-1100 QATTLHQ
+1100 
-1107 LGYLAQ
+1107 
-1113 ELREWEQAQS
+1113 
-1123 YYQQA
+1123 
-1128 IEIYIEYGARF
+1128 F
-1139 SQASTLQC
+1139 SQASTLHH
-1147 LGILAQELGEWE
+1147 LGIVAQELREWE

-1168 IEIYI
+1168 IEICI
-1173 EYGDRYSQASTLHCL
+1173 EYGDRYEQAGTLHQLGRVAQELREWEQARSYYQQALEIKIEYGDRFSQASTLHCL
-1188 GVVAEGVGELSQAK
+1188 GRVAEEVGELSQAK

-1217 GYMIQTYSLPSLV
+1217 GYRVQTYSLPSLV
-1230 ALYQQTQDEDIF
+1230 ALYRQTQDEEIL
-1242 VAAADILGVGVEE
+1242 VGIASVLGVGVEE